1 MAEAFELYASFKIDT
16 SGYTQ
21 ELNKIRQ
28 EMQQFQQEL
37 NSLAVHPTFDG
48 GRFRAELQQAQQ
60 QSTQATEE
68 IQRLQQQIQSLQQTA
83 DGNGGSGGSG
93 GGVLSGF
100 LSQLDVIGDI
110 ASGQFLANMA
120 VNGINSII
128 DGITGSIDE
137 SIERASDL
145 VETQNVVDV
154 TFEDSADTINKWAQE
169 ALNAYGITETK
180 AKQYSS
186 TLGAML
192 KSMGIAD
199 DQVLQMSMD
208 MAGLAADMASF
219 YNLDHDTAFEKIRSG
234 ISGETE
240 PLKALGL
247 NLSVANLN
255 AFALEK
261 GMTKAFDKMSQA
273 EQATLR
279 YQYLLEATKDA
290 QGDFARTGDSF
301 SNEMRKLQTNLD
313 RIKTEFGKGLLGV
326 VTPAISLLNNVLSD
340 KSYQYT
346 TAEKIMQERD
356 ESIYDAQATYAQS
369 LTIVNSMRNMEQE
382 SGEAVKATKAWQEAL
397 ENLKNVMPGLSQY
410 VDLTSDAIMGNTE
423 RIKQYVD
430 TVNGVSLYGAHD
442 TAVTDA
448 QAAVDETEKQLE
460 SLYARRDYLNS
471 LIVGS
476 NAEEVKA
483 AYQDAAESAYASFV
497 RTMSDIGDYTFADTL
512 EEFMREAPDGSS
524 QYNDIIRARKGFY
537 SDFHH
542 TFTDVQE
549 NAWEM
554 FTDAMNLQSFD
565 SSAAVGELEEVNKKI
580 EETNDVLNEN
590 QTVLARAT
598 AEREAYKRA
607 HPEVEKQVKFN
618 KAIEDEKKALE
629 DLKTALKDVDTY
641 RADTLKKAQE
651 AYKGVASGFS
661 FMVKSNWQE
670 MQDMLNSTYSE
681 ENVMGWW
688 GQNADALNLYN
699 SQLQQARAAGVDV
712 GILQNL
718 SSYSDEN
725 EALLT
730 RILDI
735 AANPEKLK
743 EMNDEYQRARDA
755 ENAIAETTTE
765 LKLANDETYQAM
777 LETVQKSLEAFE
789 QKDAITAY
797 MAENDSALLAGID
810 DMRKT
815 LEAEIP
821 GINALLEQLGF
832 KQIDYELKD
841 KPWLSDFFFGD
852 ADQREEDIAHEKTA
866 PTLKEQ
872 AQARRAREQAR
883 ARSGYADMI
892 EEGLMPDDIKA
903 RAQRWNRFVEAK
915 TQEMNDI
922 VDILEQRMEENQRQR
937 EAEEAEQWNNR
948 ATKYMPPLYMMD
960 TIIANEAHPKFV
972 PNTYIGAP
980 SSEQQEKTTG
990 GNFFSAIE
998 SAIEAAKEIESRTI
1012 QEGFVTQSIFNTLGE
1027 MMENYK
1033 ESLKNNSAPNIF
1045 SNGDG
1050 VLFVQVTNP
1059 DEIANA
1065 VSGLPPT
1072 TINNTFSVDGKTVA
1086 TAVAPIVNKT
1096 IGRGIRGNLMK
1107 VVR

>member
-37 NSLAVHPTFDG
+37 NSFAVHPTFDG
-48 GRFRAELQQAQQ
+48 GRFRTELQQAQQ

-68 IQRLQQQIQSLQQTA
+68 IQRLQQQIQSLQQAA
-83 DGNGGSGGSG
+83 DGGSGDSG

-100 LSQLDVIGDI
+100 LSRLDVIGDI

-120 VNGINSII
+120 ANGINSII

-137 SIERASDL
+137 SIGLASDL

-154 TFEDSADTINKWAQE
+154 TFEDSASTINKWAQE

-240 PLKALGL
+240 PLKALGI
-247 NLSVANLN
+247 NMSVENLN

-261 GMTKAFDKMSQA
+261 GMNKAFDKMSQA

-356 ESIYDAQATYAQS
+356 ESIYDAKATYAQS

-397 ENLKNVMPGLSQY
+397 KNLKNVMPGLSQY

-483 AYQDAAESAYASFV
+483 AYHDVVENAYQSFV
-497 RTMSDIGDYTFADTL
+497 RTMAEINANYTFANTFD
-512 EEFMREAPDGSS
+512 EFFAS
-524 QYNDIIRARKGFY
+524 QYDEVDRAIRGVGY
-537 SDFHH
+537 SSINLFDFG
-542 TFTDVQE
+542 DMQDA
-549 NAWEM
+549 AWSKLTE
-554 FTDAMNLQSFD
+554 AMSLQTFD
-565 SSAAVGELEEVNKKI
+565 SSAAAGELEDVNRQI
-580 EETNDVLNEN
+580 EETNDKLSEN
-590 QTVLARAT
+590 QTALARAT
-598 AEREAYKRA
+598 AEWKAYKRA
-607 HPEVEKQVKFN
+607 HPEAEGQVKFN
-618 KAIEDEKKALE
+618 EAIEDEKKALE

-651 AYKGVASGFS
+651 AYKGVASGMGY
-661 FMVKSNWQE
+661 MVTHTQE
-670 MQDMLNSTYSE
+670 EMKKLLDTDYSK
-681 ENVMGWW
+681 ENVLSWYGT
-688 GQNADALNLYN
+688 NADALHAYN
-699 SQLQQARAAGVDV
+699 DALQQAEASGVDV
-712 GILQNL
+712 GILSGLTTYSRDNDAYLSRLLNL
-718 SSYSDEN
+718 
-725 EALLT
+725 T
-730 RILDI
+730 
-735 AANPEKLK
+735 PEEIKQL
-743 EMNDEYQRARDA
+743 NADYQRARDE
-755 ENAIAETTTE
+755 ENAMAETKTRYT
-765 LKLANDETYQAM
+765 LANDETYQAM
-777 LETVQKSLEAFE
+777 LSTMEKALEAFD

-797 MAENDSALLAGID
+797 MAENDSAFLAGID
-810 DMRKT
+810 DIRKT

-821 GINALLEQLGF
+821 GINALLEQLGL

-841 KPWLSDFFFGD
+841 KPWISDFFVGD
-852 ADQREEDIAHEKTA
+852 ADQREEDIAHEKAA

-892 EEGLMPDDIKA
+892 EDGLMPDDIKA
-903 RAQRWNRFVEAK
+903 RAQRWNRLVEMK

-948 ATKYMPPLYMMD
+948 ATKDMPPLYMMD
-960 TIIANEAHPKFV
+960 TIIANAAHPKFV
-972 PNTYIGAP
+972 TNTYIGAP

-990 GNFFSAIE
+990 GNVFSAIE
-998 SAIEAAKEIESRTI
+998 SAIDAAKEIESRTI
-1012 QEGFVTQSIFNTLGE
+1012 QEDFVTQSIFKAFGE

-1033 ESLKNNSAPNIF
+1033 ESLRNNSAPNIF
-1045 SNGDG
+1045 SNSDG

-1086 TAVAPIVNKT
+1086 TEVAPIVNKI
-1096 IGRGIRGNLMK
+1096 IGRGIRGNLME
-1107 VVR
+1107 VAR

>member
-28 EMQQFQQEL
+28 EMEQFQQEL
-37 NSLAVHPTFDG
+37 NSLAIHPTFDG
-48 GRFRAELQQAQQ
+48 GRFRTELQQAQQ

-68 IQRLQQQIQSLQQTA
+68 IQRLQQQIQSLQQAA
-83 DGNGGSGGSG
+83 DGGGSGDSG

-128 DGITGSIDE
+128 DGVTGSIDE
-137 SIERASDL
+137 SIGLASDL

-154 TFEDSADTINKWAQE
+154 TFEDSASTINKWAQE

-240 PLKALGL
+240 PLKALGI
-247 NLSVANLN
+247 NMSVANLN

-261 GMTKAFDKMSQA
+261 GMNKAFDKMSQA

-356 ESIYDAQATYAQS
+356 ESIYDAKATYAQS

-382 SGEAVKATKAWQEAL
+382 SGKAVKATKAWQEAL

-448 QAAVDETEKQLE
+448 QAAVNETEKQLA

-483 AYQDAAESAYASFV
+483 AYHDVVENAYQSFV
-497 RTMSDIGDYTFADTL
+497 RTMAETNANYTFANTFD
-512 EEFMREAPDGSS
+512 EFFAS
-524 QYNDIIRARKGFY
+524 QYDEVDRAIRGVGDSSINLF
-537 SDFHH
+537 DFG
-542 TFTDVQE
+542 DMQAA
-549 NAWEM
+549 AWSKLTE
-554 FTDAMNLQSFD
+554 AMSLQTFD
-565 SSAAVGELEEVNKKI
+565 SSAAAGELEDVNRQI
-580 EETNDVLNEN
+580 EETNDKLSEN
-590 QTVLARAT
+590 QTALARAT
-598 AEREAYKRA
+598 AEWEAYKRA
-607 HPEVEKQVKFN
+607 HPEAEKQVKFN
-618 KAIEDEKKALE
+618 EAIEDEKKALE
-629 DLKTALKDVDTY
+629 DLETALKDVDTY

-651 AYKGVASGFS
+651 AYKGVASGMGY
-661 FMVKSNWQE
+661 MVTHTRAE
-670 MQDMLNSTYSE
+670 MDKLLATDYSK
-681 ENVMGWW
+681 ENVLSWYGT
-688 GQNADALNLYN
+688 NADALHAYN
-699 SQLQQARAAGVDV
+699 DALQQAEAAGVDV
-712 GILQNL
+712 GILSGLTTYSRDNDAYLSRLLNL
-718 SSYSDEN
+718 
-725 EALLT
+725 T
-730 RILDI
+730 
-735 AANPEKLK
+735 PEEIKQL
-743 EMNDEYQRARDA
+743 NADYQRARDE
-755 ENAIAETTTE
+755 ENAMAETKTRYT
-765 LKLANDETYQAM
+765 LADDETYQAM

-789 QKDAITAY
+789 QKDAIAAY
-797 MAENDSALLAGID
+797 MAENNSAVLAGINT
-810 DMRKT
+810 MRET

-832 KQIDYELKD
+832 KQIDYELED
-841 KPWLSDFFFGD
+841 KPWISDFFVRGD

-892 EEGLMPDDIKA
+892 EDGLMPDDIKA
-903 RAQRWNRFVEAK
+903 RAQRWNRLVEMK

-948 ATKYMPPLYMMD
+948 ATKDMPPLYMMD
-960 TIIANEAHPKFV
+960 TIIANAAHPKFV

-990 GNFFSAIE
+990 GNVFSAIE
-998 SAIEAAKEIESRTI
+998 SAIDAAKEIESRTI
-1012 QEGFVTQSIFNTLGE
+1012 QEDFVTQSIFNALGE

-1033 ESLKNNSAPNIF
+1033 ESLRNNSAPNIF
-1045 SNGDG
+1045 SNSDG

-1086 TAVAPIVNKT
+1086 TEVAPIVNKI
-1096 IGRGIRGNLMK
+1096 IGRGIRGNLME
-1107 VVR
+1107 VAR

>member
-28 EMQQFQQEL
+28 EMEQFQQEL
-37 NSLAVHPTFDG
+37 NSLAIHPTFDG
-48 GRFRAELQQAQQ
+48 GRFRTELQQAQQ

-68 IQRLQQQIQSLQQTA
+68 IKRLQQQIQSLQEAA
-83 DGNGGSGGSG
+83 DGGGSGDSG

-100 LSQLDVIGDI
+100 LSRLDVIGDI
-110 ASGQFLANMA
+110 ASGQFIANMA

-137 SIERASDL
+137 SIGLASDL
-145 VETQNVVDV
+145 TETQNVVDV
-154 TFEDSADTINKWAQE
+154 TFEDSASTINKWAQE

-199 DQVLQMSMD
+199 DQVLQMSTD

-240 PLKALGL
+240 PLKALGI
-247 NLSVANLN
+247 NMSVANLN

-261 GMTKAFDKMSQA
+261 GMTKAFDKMTQA

-356 ESIYDAQATYAQS
+356 ESIYDAKATYAQS

-483 AYQDAAESAYASFV
+483 AYHDVVENAYQSFV
-497 RTMSDIGDYTFADTL
+497 RTMAGTNANYTFANTFD
-512 EEFMREAPDGSS
+512 EFFAS
-524 QYNDIIRARKGFY
+524 QYDEVDRAIRGVGDSSINLF
-537 SDFHH
+537 DFG
-542 TFTDVQE
+542 DMQAA
-549 NAWEM
+549 AWSKLTE
-554 FTDAMNLQSFD
+554 AMSLQTFD
-565 SSAAVGELEEVNKKI
+565 SSAAAGELEDVNKQI
-580 EETNDVLNEN
+580 EETNEELNEN
-590 QTVLARAT
+590 QTALARAT
-598 AEREAYKRA
+598 AEWEAYKRA
-607 HPEVEKQVKFN
+607 HPEAEEQVKFN
-618 KAIEDEKKALE
+618 EAIEDEKKALE

-651 AYKGVASGFS
+651 AYKGVASGMGY
-661 FMVKSNWQE
+661 MVTHTQE
-670 MQDMLNSTYSE
+670 EMKKLLDTDYSK
-681 ENVMGWW
+681 ENVLSWYGT
-688 GQNADALNLYN
+688 NADALHAYN
-699 SQLQQARAAGVDV
+699 DALKQAEAAGVDV
-712 GILQNL
+712 GILSGLTTYSRDNDAYLSRLLNL
-718 SSYSDEN
+718 
-725 EALLT
+725 T
-730 RILDI
+730 
-735 AANPEKLK
+735 PEEIKQL
-743 EMNDEYQRARDA
+743 NADYQRARDE
-755 ENAIAETTTE
+755 ENAMAETKTRYT
-765 LKLANDETYQAM
+765 LADDETYQAM

-789 QKDAITAY
+789 QKDAIAAY
-797 MAENDSALLAGID
+797 MAENNNSLLAGID

-815 LEAEIP
+815 LEEEIP

-832 KQIDYELKD
+832 KPIDYEIKD
-841 KPWLSDFFFGD
+841 KPWVHDFGGSRAGY
-852 ADQREEDIAHEKTA
+852 ADLFDDVAKDKNAFNKDEAKALHAIK
-866 PTLKEQ
+866 
-872 AQARRAREQAR
+872 AR
-883 ARSGYADMI
+883 ARSGYADTI
-892 EEGLMPDDIKA
+892 EDGLMPDDIKA
-903 RAQRWNRFVEAK
+903 RAQRWNRLVEMK

-948 ATKYMPPLYMMD
+948 ATKDMPPLYMMD
-960 TIIANEAHPKFV
+960 TIIANAAHPKFV
-972 PNTYIGAP
+972 PNTYIGTP

-990 GNFFSAIE
+990 GNVFSAIE
-998 SAIEAAKEIESRTI
+998 SAIDAAKEIESRTI
-1012 QEGFVTQSIFNTLGE
+1012 QEDFITQSIFNALGE

-1033 ESLKNNSAPNIF
+1033 ESLRNNSAPNIF
-1045 SNGDG
+1045 SNSDG
-1050 VLFVQVTNP
+1050 VLFVKVANP

-1096 IGRGIRGNLMK
+1096 IGRGIRGNLME
-1107 VVR
+1107 VAR

>member
-37 NSLAVHPTFDG
+37 NSFAVHPTFDA

-68 IQRLQQQIQSLQQTA
+68 IQRLQQQIQSLQEAA
-83 DGNGGSGGSG
+83 DGGGSGDSG

-100 LSQLDVIGDI
+100 LSRLDVIGDI

-128 DGITGSIDE
+128 DGVTGSIDE
-137 SIERASDL
+137 SIGLASDL

-154 TFEDSADTINKWAQE
+154 TFEDSASTINKWAQE
-169 ALNAYGITETK
+169 ALNAYGITETM

-240 PLKALGL
+240 PLKALGI
-247 NLSVANLN
+247 NMSVANLN

-261 GMTKAFDKMSQA
+261 GMNKAFDKMSQA

-356 ESIYDAQATYAQS
+356 ESIYDAKATYAQS

-382 SGEAVKATKAWQEAL
+382 SGKAVKATKAWQEAL

-483 AYQDAAESAYASFV
+483 AYHDVVENAYQSFV
-497 RTMSDIGDYTFADTL
+497 RTMAGTNANYTFANTFD
-512 EEFMREAPDGSS
+512 EFFAS
-524 QYNDIIRARKGFY
+524 QYDEVDRAIRGVGDSSINLF
-537 SDFHH
+537 DFG
-542 TFTDVQE
+542 DMQDA
-549 NAWEM
+549 AWSKLTE
-554 FTDAMNLQSFD
+554 AMSLQTFD
-565 SSAAVGELEEVNKKI
+565 SSAAAGELEDVNRQI
-580 EETNDVLNEN
+580 AETNDKLNEN
-590 QTVLARAT
+590 QTALARAT
-598 AEREAYKRA
+598 AEWEAYKRA
-607 HPEVEKQVKFN
+607 HPEAEEQVKFN
-618 KAIEDEKKALE
+618 EAVENEKKALE

-651 AYKGVASGFS
+651 AYKGVASGMGY
-661 FMVKSNWQE
+661 MVTHKQE
-670 MQDMLNSTYSE
+670 EMKKLLDTDYSK
-681 ENVMGWW
+681 ENVLSWYGT
-688 GQNADALNLYN
+688 NADALHAYN
-699 SQLQQARAAGVDV
+699 DALQQAEAAGVDV
-712 GILQNL
+712 GILSGLTTYSRDNDAYLSRLLNL
-718 SSYSDEN
+718 
-725 EALLT
+725 T
-730 RILDI
+730 
-735 AANPEKLK
+735 PEEIKQL
-743 EMNDEYQRARDA
+743 NADYQRARDE
-755 ENAIAETTTE
+755 ENAMAETKTRYT
-765 LKLANDETYQAM
+765 LADDETYQAM

-789 QKDAITAY
+789 QKDAIAAY
-797 MAENDSALLAGID
+797 MAENNSAVLAGID
-810 DMRKT
+810 DMKQT
-815 LEAEIP
+815 LVKEIP
-821 GINALLEQLGF
+821 QINALLKILGF
-832 KQIDYELKD
+832 NNKIETKIHEWTTDFSQNETPYDFLGDISTGKGRAANAPLAVGGHLMEYWAPNPKTNPQELADVLAALEAKQKENQKVREGNGYWDKVQEAADKAYENRKQVAENLT
-841 KPWLSDFFFGD
+841 FI
-852 ADQREEDIAHEKTA
+852 REMHTTLETMQENYLTA
-866 PTLKEQ
+866 LKE
-872 AQARRAREQAR
+872 R
-883 ARSGYADMI
+883 
-892 EEGLMPDDIKA
+892 K
-903 RAQRWNRFVEAK
+903 
-915 TQEMNDI
+915 
-922 VDILEQRMEENQRQR
+922 
-937 EAEEAEQWNNR
+937 
-948 ATKYMPPLYMMD
+948 
-960 TIIANEAHPKFV
+960 
-972 PNTYIGAP
+972 
-980 SSEQQEKTTG
+980 
-990 GNFFSAIE
+990 
-998 SAIEAAKEIESRTI
+998 
-1012 QEGFVTQSIFNTLGE
+1012 
-1027 MMENYK
+1027 
-1033 ESLKNNSAPNIF
+1033 APNIT
-1045 SNGDG
+1045 NNEDG
-1050 VLFVQVTNP
+1050 VLWVRIENP
-1059 DEIANA
+1059 ADVAKA

-1072 TINNTFSVDGKTVA
+1072 TIQNNFSVDGKMIA
-1086 TAVAPIVNKT
+1086 TAIAPYVNSAIGGT
-1096 IGRGIRGNLMK
+1096 IRSNLMFK
-1107 VVR
+1107 KWGD

>member
-37 NSLAVHPTFDG
+37 NSFAVHPTFDG
-48 GRFRAELQQAQQ
+48 GRFQRELQQAQQ

-68 IQRLQQQIQSLQQTA
+68 IQRLQQQIQSLQQAA
-83 DGNGGSGGSG
+83 DGGDSG

-100 LSQLDVIGDI
+100 LSRLDVIGDI

-128 DGITGSIDE
+128 DGVTGSISE
-137 SIERASDL
+137 SIGLASDL

-154 TFEDSADTINKWAQE
+154 TFEDSASTINKWAQE

-234 ISGETE
+234 ISGENE
-240 PLKALGL
+240 PLKALGI
-247 NLSVANLN
+247 NMSVANLN

-261 GMTKAFDKMSQA
+261 GMNKAFDKMSQA

-356 ESIYDAQATYAQS
+356 ESIYDAKATYAQS
-369 LTIVNSMRNMEQE
+369 ITIVNSMRNMEQE

-410 VDLTSDAIMGNTE
+410 VDLTSDAIVGNTE
-423 RIKQYVD
+423 KINQYVD

-483 AYQDAAESAYASFV
+483 AYLDVVESAYQSFV
-497 RTMSDIGDYTFADTL
+497 RTMAGTNANYTFANTFD
-512 EEFMREAPDGSS
+512 EFFAS
-524 QYNDIIRARKGFY
+524 QYDEVDRAIRGVGDSSINLF
-537 SDFHH
+537 DFG
-542 TFTDVQE
+542 DMQAA
-549 NAWEM
+549 AWSKLTE
-554 FTDAMNLQSFD
+554 AMSLQTFD
-565 SSAAVGELEEVNKKI
+565 SSAAAEELEDVNRQI
-580 EETNDVLNEN
+580 EENSDKLSEN

-607 HPEVEKQVKFN
+607 HPEAEEQVKFN
-618 KAIEDEKKALE
+618 EAIEDEKKALE

-651 AYKGVASGFS
+651 AYKGVASGMGY
-661 FMVKSNWQE
+661 MVTHTQE
-670 MQDMLNSTYSE
+670 EMKKLLDTDYSK
-681 ENVMGWW
+681 ENVLSWYGT
-688 GQNADALNLYN
+688 NADALHAYN
-699 SQLQQARAAGVDV
+699 DALQQAEAAGVDV
-712 GILQNL
+712 GILSGLTTYSRDNDAYLSRLLNL
-718 SSYSDEN
+718 
-725 EALLT
+725 A
-730 RILDI
+730 
-735 AANPEKLK
+735 PEEIKQL
-743 EMNDEYQRARDA
+743 NADYQRARDE
-755 ENAIAETTTE
+755 ENAMAETKTR
-765 LKLANDETYQAM
+765 LALADDETYQAM
-777 LETVQKSLEAFE
+777 LKTVQKSLEAFE
-789 QKDAITAY
+789 QKDAIAAY
-797 MAENDSALLAGID
+797 MAENNSAVLAGINT
-810 DMRKT
+810 MRKT

-821 GINALLEQLGF
+821 GINALLEQLGL

-841 KPWLSDFFFGD
+841 KPWISDYFVRGD

-892 EEGLMPDDIKA
+892 EDGLMPDDIKS
-903 RAQRWNRFVEAK
+903 RAQRWNRLVEMK

-922 VDILEQRMEENQRQR
+922 VGILEQRMEENQRQR

-948 ATKYMPPLYMMD
+948 ATKDMPPLYMMD
-960 TIIANEAHPKFV
+960 TIIANAAHPKFV

-998 SAIEAAKEIESRTI
+998 SAIDAAKEIESRTI

-1059 DEIANA
+1059 NEIANA

-1086 TAVAPIVNKT
+1086 TAVAPIVNKI
-1096 IGRGIRGNLMK
+1096 IGRGIRGNLME
-1107 VVR
+1107 VAR

>member
-28 EMQQFQQEL
+28 EMEQFQQEL
-37 NSLAVHPTFDG
+37 NSLAIHPTFDG
-48 GRFRAELQQAQQ
+48 GRFRTELQQAQQ

-68 IQRLQQQIQSLQQTA
+68 IQRLQQQIQSLQQAA
-83 DGNGGSGGSG
+83 DGGSGDSG

-100 LSQLDVIGDI
+100 LSRLDVIGDI

-128 DGITGSIDE
+128 DGVTGSIDE
-137 SIERASDL
+137 SIGLASDL

-154 TFEDSADTINKWAQE
+154 TFEDSASTINKWAQE

-240 PLKALGL
+240 PLKALGI
-247 NLSVANLN
+247 NMSVANLN

-261 GMTKAFDKMSQA
+261 GMNKAFDKMSQA

-340 KSYQYT
+340 KSYQYKD
-346 TAEKIMQERD
+346 AEKIYTERNQALF
-356 ESIYDAQATYAQS
+356 DAQATYAES
-369 LTIVNSMRNMEQE
+369 MTIVNAMRNMEDA
-382 SGEAVKATKAWQEAL
+382 SGEAIKSTDAWRLAIEEL
-397 ENLKNVMPGLSQY
+397 INVMPGLAKYVDLPSDAIIGNTESINQY
-410 VDLTSDAIMGNTE
+410 VDA
-423 RIKQYVD
+423 
-430 TVNGVSLYGAHD
+430 VNGVSQYAAHEN
-442 TAVTDA
+442 AVNDA
-448 QAAVDETEKQLE
+448 AALVDADKQELAKLNAYNQYLQSIIDSAE
-460 SLYARRDYLNS
+460 SGT
-471 LIVGS
+471 IK
-476 NAEEVKA
+476 AEMKA
-483 AYQDAAESAYASFV
+483 ALERAYEYFKSTVPNLA
-497 RTMSDIGDYTFADTL
+497 FADTW
-512 EEFMREAPDGSS
+512 EEFTKSSPGNPS
-524 QYNDIIRARKGFY
+524 QYTQQQNVQKGLKREY
-537 SDFHH
+537 GYYQLTGTAADAWNQLMEAEEAYNNPSAYYIAQQ
-542 TFTDVQE
+542 QE
-549 NAWEM
+549 NQKQIEA
-554 FTDAMNLQSFD
+554 TTQKLQED
-565 SSAAVGELEEVNKKI
+565 TKAY
-580 EETNDVLNEN
+580 ND
-590 QTVLARAT
+590 AT
-598 AEREAYKRA
+598 AAQNDF
-607 HPEVEKQVKFN
+607 VESNEKAQKQYDFD
-618 KAIEDEKKALE
+618 KAVEDEKKALE
-629 DLKTALKDVDTY
+629 DLKTALKDAETY

-651 AYKGVASGFS
+651 AYKGVASGMGY
-661 FMVKSNWQE
+661 MVTHTQE
-670 MQDMLNSTYSE
+670 EMKKLLDTDYSK
-681 ENVMGWW
+681 ENVLSWYGT
-688 GQNADALNLYN
+688 NADALHAYN
-699 SQLQQARAAGVDV
+699 DALQQAEAAGVDV
-712 GILQNL
+712 GILSGLTTYSRDNDAYLSRLLNL
-718 SSYSDEN
+718 
-725 EALLT
+725 T
-730 RILDI
+730 
-735 AANPEKLK
+735 PEEIKQL
-743 EMNDEYQRARDA
+743 NADYQRARDE
-755 ENAIAETTTE
+755 ENAMAETKTRYT
-765 LKLANDETYQAM
+765 LADDETYQAM

-789 QKDAITAY
+789 QKDAIAAY
-797 MAENDSALLAGID
+797 MAENNSSLLAGID
-810 DMRKT
+810 KMRKT

-832 KQIDYELKD
+832 KQIDYKIKNKPWVHDYGGARAGYADLFADVAKD
-841 KPWLSDFFFGD
+841 KNAFNKNEAKALH
-852 ADQREEDIAHEKTA
+852 AIK
-866 PTLKEQ
+866 
-872 AQARRAREQAR
+872 AR

-892 EEGLMPDDIKA
+892 EDGLMPDDIKA
-903 RAQRWNRFVEAK
+903 RAQRWNRLVEMK

-922 VDILEQRMEENQRQR
+922 VDILEQRMKENQRQR

-948 ATKYMPPLYMMD
+948 ATKDMPPLYMME
-960 TIIANEAHPKFV
+960 TIIANAAHPKFV

-998 SAIEAAKEIESRTI
+998 SAIDAAKEIESRTI
-1012 QEGFVTQSIFNTLGE
+1012 QEDFVTQSIFNALRE

-1033 ESLKNNSAPNIF
+1033 ERLRNNSAPNIF
-1045 SNGDG
+1045 SNSDG

-1059 DEIANA
+1059 GEIANA
-1065 VSGLPPT
+1065 VSGIPPT

-1086 TAVAPIVNKT
+1086 TAVAPIVNKI
-1096 IGRGIRGNLMK
+1096 IGRGIRGNLME
-1107 VVR
+1107 VAR

>member
-28 EMQQFQQEL
+28 EMEQFQQEL
-37 NSLAVHPTFDG
+37 NSFAVHPTFDG
-48 GRFRAELQQAQQ
+48 GRFRTELQQAQQ

-68 IQRLQQQIQSLQQTA
+68 IQRLQQQIQSLQQAA
-83 DGNGGSGGSG
+83 DGNSGSGGSG

-137 SIERASDL
+137 SIELASDL
-145 VETQNVVDV
+145 KETQNVVDV
-154 TFEDSADTINKWAQE
+154 TFEDSASTINKWAQE

-240 PLKALGL
+240 PLKALGI
-247 NLSVANLN
+247 NMSVANLN

-261 GMTKAFDKMSQA
+261 GMNKAFDKMSQA

-356 ESIYDAQATYAQS
+356 ESIYDAKATYAQS

-483 AYQDAAESAYASFV
+483 AYHDVVENAYQSFV
-497 RTMSDIGDYTFADTL
+497 RTMAGTNANYTFANTFD
-512 EEFMREAPDGSS
+512 EFFAS
-524 QYNDIIRARKGFY
+524 QYDEVDRAIRGVGDSSINLF
-537 SDFHH
+537 DFG
-542 TFTDVQE
+542 DMQAA
-549 NAWEM
+549 AWSKLTE
-554 FTDAMNLQSFD
+554 AMSLQTFD
-565 SSAAVGELEEVNKKI
+565 SSAAAGELEEVNRQI
-580 EETNDVLNEN
+580 EETNDKLSEN
-590 QTVLARAT
+590 QTALARAT
-598 AEREAYKRA
+598 AEWEAYKRA
-607 HPEVEKQVKFN
+607 HPEAEEQVKFN
-618 KAIEDEKKALE
+618 EAIEDEKKALD

-651 AYKGVASGFS
+651 AYKGVASGMGY
-661 FMVKSNWQE
+661 MVTHTQE
-670 MQDMLNSTYSE
+670 EMKKLLDTDYSK
-681 ENVMGWW
+681 ENVLSWYGT
-688 GQNADALNLYN
+688 NADALHAYN
-699 SQLQQARAAGVDV
+699 DALQQAEASGVDV
-712 GILQNL
+712 GILSGLTTYSRDNDAYLSRLLNL
-718 SSYSDEN
+718 
-725 EALLT
+725 T
-730 RILDI
+730 
-735 AANPEKLK
+735 PEEIKQL
-743 EMNDEYQRARDA
+743 NADYQRARDE
-755 ENAIAETTTE
+755 ENAMAETKTR
-765 LKLANDETYQAM
+765 LALADDETYQAM

-789 QKDAITAY
+789 QKDAIAAY
-797 MAENDSALLAGID
+797 MAENNNSLLAGID
-810 DMRKT
+810 KMRKT

-832 KQIDYELKD
+832 KQIDYKIKNKPWVHDYGGARAGYADLFADVAKD
-841 KPWLSDFFFGD
+841 KNAFNKDEAKALH
-852 ADQREEDIAHEKTA
+852 AIK
-866 PTLKEQ
+866 
-872 AQARRAREQAR
+872 AR

-892 EEGLMPDDIKA
+892 EDGLMPDDIKA
-903 RAQRWNRFVEAK
+903 RAQRWNRLVEMK

-948 ATKYMPPLYMMD
+948 ATKDMPPLYMMD
-960 TIIANEAHPKFV
+960 TIIANAAHPKFV
-972 PNTYIGAP
+972 PNTYIGTP

-990 GNFFSAIE
+990 GNVFSAIE
-998 SAIEAAKEIESRTI
+998 SAIDAAKEIESRTI
-1012 QEGFVTQSIFNTLGE
+1012 QEDFVTQSIFNALGE

-1033 ESLKNNSAPNIF
+1033 ESLRNNSAPNIF
-1045 SNGDG
+1045 SNSDG

-1086 TAVAPIVNKT
+1086 TAVAPIVNKI
-1096 IGRGIRGNLMK
+1096 IGRGIRGNLME
-1107 VVR
+1107 VAR

>member
-28 EMQQFQQEL
+28 EMEQFQQEL
-37 NSLAVHPTFDG
+37 NSLAIHPTFDG
-48 GRFRAELQQAQQ
+48 GRFQAELQQAQQ

-68 IQRLQQQIQSLQQTA
+68 IKRLQQQIQSLQQAA
-83 DGNGGSGGSG
+83 DGGGSGDSG

-100 LSQLDVIGDI
+100 LSSLDVIGDI

-128 DGITGSIDE
+128 DGVTGSIDE
-137 SIERASDL
+137 SIGLASDL

-154 TFEDSADTINKWAQE
+154 TFEDSASTINKWAQE

-240 PLKALGL
+240 PLKALGI
-247 NLSVANLN
+247 NMSVANLN

-261 GMTKAFDKMSQA
+261 GMNKAFDKMSQA

-356 ESIYDAQATYAQS
+356 DAIYDAKATYAQS

-430 TVNGVSLYGAHD
+430 TANGVSLYGAHD

-483 AYQDAAESAYASFV
+483 AYHDVVENAYQSFV
-497 RTMSDIGDYTFADTL
+497 RTMAGTNANYTFANTFD
-512 EEFMREAPDGSS
+512 EFFAS
-524 QYNDIIRARKGFY
+524 QYDEVDRAIRGVGDSSINLF
-537 SDFHH
+537 DFG
-542 TFTDVQE
+542 DMQAA
-549 NAWEM
+549 AWSKLTE
-554 FTDAMNLQSFD
+554 AMSLQTFD
-565 SSAAVGELEEVNKKI
+565 SSAAAGELEDVNRQI
-580 EETNDVLNEN
+580 EETNDKLNEN
-590 QTVLARAT
+590 QTALARAT
-598 AEREAYKRA
+598 AEWEAYKRA
-607 HPEVEKQVKFN
+607 HPEAEEQVKFN
-618 KAIEDEKKALE
+618 EAIEDEKKALE
-629 DLKTALKDVDTY
+629 DIKTALKDVETY

-651 AYKGVASGFS
+651 AYKGVASGMGY
-661 FMVKSNWQE
+661 MVTHTQE
-670 MQDMLNSTYSE
+670 EMKKLLDTDYSK
-681 ENVMGWW
+681 ENVLSWYGT
-688 GQNADALNLYN
+688 NADALHAYN
-699 SQLQQARAAGVDV
+699 DALKQAEAAGVDV
-712 GILQNL
+712 GILSGLTTYSRDNDAYLSRLLNL
-718 SSYSDEN
+718 
-725 EALLT
+725 T
-730 RILDI
+730 
-735 AANPEKLK
+735 PEEIKQL
-743 EMNDEYQRARDA
+743 NADYQRARDE
-755 ENAIAETTTE
+755 ENAMAETKTRYT
-765 LKLANDETYQAM
+765 LADDETYQAM
-777 LETVQKSLEAFE
+777 LETVKKSLEAFE
-789 QKDAITAY
+789 QKDAIAAY
-797 MAENDSALLAGID
+797 MAENNNSLLAGID

-815 LEAEIP
+815 LEEEIP

-832 KQIDYELKD
+832 KPIDYEIRD
-841 KPWLSDFFFGD
+841 KPWVHDFGGSRAGY
-852 ADQREEDIAHEKTA
+852 ADLFDDVAKDKNAFNKDEAKALHAIK
-866 PTLKEQ
+866 
-872 AQARRAREQAR
+872 AR

-892 EEGLMPDDIKA
+892 EDGLMPDDIKA
-903 RAQRWNRFVEAK
+903 RAQRWNRLVEMK
-915 TQEMNDI
+915 TQDMNDI

-948 ATKYMPPLYMMD
+948 VTKDMPPLYMME
-960 TIIANEAHPKFV
+960 TIIANAAHPKFV

-990 GNFFSAIE
+990 GNVFSAIE
-998 SAIEAAKEIESRTI
+998 SAIDAAKEIESRTI
-1012 QEGFVTQSIFNTLGE
+1012 QEDFVTQSIFNALGE

-1033 ESLKNNSAPNIF
+1033 ERLRNNSAPNIF
-1045 SNGDG
+1045 SNSDG

-1059 DEIANA
+1059 NEIANA

-1086 TAVAPIVNKT
+1086 TEVTPIVNKI
-1096 IGRGIRGNLMK
+1096 IGRGIRGNLME
-1107 VVR
+1107 VAR

>member
-37 NSLAVHPTFDG
+37 NSFAVHPTFDG
-48 GRFRAELQQAQQ
+48 GRFRSELDKAQQ

-68 IQRLQQQIQSLQQTA
+68 IQRLQQQIQSLQQAA
-83 DGNGGSGGSG
+83 DGGGSGDSG

-100 LSQLDVIGDI
+100 LSRLDVIGDI

-128 DGITGSIDE
+128 DGVTGSIDE
-137 SIERASDL
+137 SIGLASDL
-145 VETQNVVDV
+145 AETQNVVDV
-154 TFEDSADTINKWAQE
+154 TFEDSASTINKWAQE

-199 DQVLQMSMD
+199 EQVLQMSMD

-240 PLKALGL
+240 PLKALGI
-247 NLSVANLN
+247 NMSVANLN

-261 GMTKAFDKMSQA
+261 GMNKAFDKMSQA

-340 KSYQYT
+340 KSYQQ
-346 TAEKIMQERD
+346 TAIEKIYSERD
-356 ESIYDAQATYAQS
+356 ESLFDAEVAYQRS
-369 LTIVNSMRNMEQE
+369 LTIVDSMRSIEDE
-382 SGEAVKATKAWQEAL
+382 SGDAVKSTEEWRSALEAL
-397 ENLKNVMPGLSQY
+397 KDVMPGLSQY
-410 VDLTSDAIMGNTE
+410 VDLTTDAIIGNDE
-423 RIKQYVD
+423 AIQNYVD
-430 TVNGVSLYGAHD
+430 TLHGVTKYNSYD
-442 TAVTDA
+442 QAVSDA
-448 QAAVDETEKQLE
+448 QKRYDDLQTQIAEKKEDIDKRELLIQSSDELQKLYDKRVEDAWRTYAQRYGYEPDYQTARNMPASDVRSYGYAVGNENPYNNVLGLASGLNAEQVYYFDLFRNAQTAAKDPLAQEKEELESEKEELAELVPQAEAAAVALDDVKKSREEYVNSPEGRKAKLNSDFKAAVD
-460 SLYARRDYLNS
+460 A
-471 LIVGS
+471 
-476 NAEEVKA
+476 
-483 AYQDAAESAYASFV
+483 
-497 RTMSDIGDYTFADTL
+497 
-512 EEFMREAPDGSS
+512 
-524 QYNDIIRARKGFY
+524 
-537 SDFHH
+537 
-542 TFTDVQE
+542 
-549 NAWEM
+549 
-554 FTDAMNLQSFD
+554 
-565 SSAAVGELEEVNKKI
+565 
-580 EETNDVLNEN
+580 
-590 QTVLARAT
+590 
-598 AEREAYKRA
+598 
-607 HPEVEKQVKFN
+607 
-618 KAIEDEKKALE
+618 EKKALE
-629 DLKTALKDVDTY
+629 DLKTTVQDVYTYQEDALK
-641 RADTLKKAQE
+641 KMQKS
-651 AYKGVASGFS
+651 YKGVASGFG
-661 FMVKSNWQE
+661 FMVKHTRDE
-670 MQDMLNSTYSE
+670 MQELLNTTYSE

-688 GQNADALNLYN
+688 EQNANVLEEYNAQLREARDAGL
-699 SQLQQARAAGVDV
+699 DT
-712 GILQNL
+712 GIIEGLL
-718 SSYSDEN
+718 TYSTEN
-725 EALLT
+725 EATLA
-730 RILDI
+730 RYLDLARNNPDAI
-735 AANPEKLK
+735 AALNAK
-743 EMNDEYQRARDA
+743 YARVRAA
-755 ENAIAETTTE
+755 ENDSAAFATE
-765 LKLANDETYQAM
+765 ITLANDETYQSM
-777 LETVQKSLEAFE
+777 LSTMEKSLEAFE
-789 QKDAITAY
+789 QKDAIAAY
-797 MAENDSALLAGID
+797 MAENNSAVLAGINT
-810 DMRKT
+810 MRKT

-821 GINALLEQLGF
+821 GINALLEQLGL

-841 KPWLSDFFFGD
+841 KPWISDYFVRGD

-892 EEGLMPDDIKA
+892 EDGLMPDDIKA
-903 RAQRWNRFVEAK
+903 RAQRWNRLVEMK

-948 ATKYMPPLYMMD
+948 ATKDMPPLYMMD
-960 TIIANEAHPKFV
+960 TIIANAAHPKFV

-998 SAIEAAKEIESRTI
+998 SAIDAAKEIESRTI
-1012 QEGFVTQSIFNTLGE
+1012 QEDFVTQSISNALGE

-1033 ESLKNNSAPNIF
+1033 ESLRNNSAPNIF
-1045 SNGDG
+1045 SNSDG

-1065 VSGLPPT
+1065 VSGIPPT

-1086 TAVAPIVNKT
+1086 TAVAPIVNKI
-1096 IGRGIRGNLMK
+1096 IGRGIRGNLME
-1107 VVR
+1107 VAR

>member
-28 EMQQFQQEL
+28 EMQQFQQQL
-37 NSLAVHPTFDG
+37 NSFAVHPTFDA

-60 QSTQATEE
+60 QSTQATKE
-68 IQRLQQQIQSLQQTA
+68 IQRLQQQIQSLQQAA
-83 DGNGGSGGSG
+83 DGGGSGDSG
-93 GGVLSGF
+93 GGALSGF
-100 LSQLDVIGDI
+100 LSKLDVIGDI
-110 ASGQFLANMA
+110 ASGQFIANMA

-128 DGITGSIDE
+128 DGITGAIDE
-137 SIERASDL
+137 SIGLASDL

-154 TFEDSADTINKWAQE
+154 TFEDSASTINKWAQE

-240 PLKALGL
+240 PLKALGI
-247 NLSVANLN
+247 NMSVTNLN

-261 GMTKAFDKMSQA
+261 GMNKAFDKMSQA

-340 KSYQYT
+340 KSYQYKD
-346 TAEKIMQERD
+346 AEKIYTERNQALF
-356 ESIYDAQATYAQS
+356 DAQATYAES
-369 LTIVNSMRNMEQE
+369 MTIVNAMRNMEDE
-382 SGEAVKATKAWQEAL
+382 SGEAIKSTDAWRLAIEDL
-397 ENLKNVMPGLSQY
+397 INVMPGLAQY
-410 VDLTSDAIMGNTE
+410 VDLTSDAIIGNTE
-423 RIKQYVD
+423 SINQYVD
-430 TVNGVSLYGAHD
+430 AVNGVSQYAAHEN
-442 TAVTDA
+442 AVNDA
-448 QAAVDETEKQLE
+448 AALVDADKQELAKLNAYNQYLQSIIDSAE
-460 SLYARRDYLNS
+460 SGT
-471 LIVGS
+471 IK
-476 NAEEVKA
+476 AERKA
-483 AYQDAAESAYASFV
+483 ALERAYEYFKSTVPNLA
-497 RTMSDIGDYTFADTL
+497 FADTW
-512 EEFMREAPDGSS
+512 EEFTKSSPGNPS
-524 QYNDIIRARKGFY
+524 QYTQQQNVQKGLKREY
-537 SDFHH
+537 GYYQLTGTAADAWDQLMEAEEAYNNPSAYYIAQQ
-542 TFTDVQE
+542 QE
-549 NAWEM
+549 NQKQIEA
-554 FTDAMNLQSFD
+554 TTQKLQED
-565 SSAAVGELEEVNKKI
+565 TKAY
-580 EETNDVLNEN
+580 ND
-590 QTVLARAT
+590 AT
-598 AEREAYKRA
+598 AAQNDF
-607 HPEVEKQVKFN
+607 VESNEKAKKQYDFD
-618 KAIEDEKKALE
+618 KAVEDEKKALE
-629 DLKTALKDVDTY
+629 DLKTALKDVETY

-651 AYKGVASGFS
+651 AYKGVASGMGY
-661 FMVKSNWQE
+661 MVTHTQE
-670 MQDMLNSTYSE
+670 EMKKLLDTDYSK
-681 ENVMGWW
+681 ENVLSWYGT
-688 GQNADALNLYN
+688 NADALHAYN
-699 SQLQQARAAGVDV
+699 DALQQAEAAGVDV
-712 GILQNL
+712 GILSGLTTYSRDNDAYLSRLLNL
-718 SSYSDEN
+718 
-725 EALLT
+725 T
-730 RILDI
+730 
-735 AANPEKLK
+735 PEEIKQL
-743 EMNDEYQRARDA
+743 NADYQRARDE
-755 ENAIAETTTE
+755 ENAMAETKTRYT
-765 LKLANDETYQAM
+765 LADDETYQAM

-789 QKDAITAY
+789 QKDAIAAY
-797 MAENDSALLAGID
+797 MAENNSAVLAGINT
-810 DMRKT
+810 MRET

-841 KPWLSDFFFGD
+841 KPWISDFFVRGD

-892 EEGLMPDDIKA
+892 EDGLMPDDIKA
-903 RAQRWNRFVEAK
+903 RAQRWNRLVEMK

-922 VDILEQRMEENQRQR
+922 VDILEQRMEGNQRQR

-948 ATKYMPPLYMMD
+948 ATKDMPPLYMMD
-960 TIIANEAHPKFV
+960 TIIANAAHPKFV

-998 SAIEAAKEIESRTI
+998 SAIDAAKEIESRTI
-1012 QEGFVTQSIFNTLGE
+1012 QEDFVTQSIFNALGE

-1059 DEIANA
+1059 GEIANA

-1086 TAVAPIVNKT
+1086 TAVAPIVNKI
-1096 IGRGIRGNLMK
+1096 IGRGIRGNLME
-1107 VVR
+1107 VAR

>member
-28 EMQQFQQEL
+28 EMEQFQQEL
-37 NSLAVHPTFDG
+37 NSLAIHPTFDG
-48 GRFRAELQQAQQ
+48 GRFRTELQQAQQ

-68 IQRLQQQIQSLQQTA
+68 IKRLQQQIQSLQEA
-83 DGNGGSGGSG
+83 AEDSGDDSKNSITG
-93 GGVLSGF
+93 L
-100 LSQLDVIGDI
+100 LKRIGIVGEI
-110 ASGQFLANMA
+110 ASGQFLGNMF
-120 VNGINSII
+120 VNGVNTVI
-128 DGITGSIDE
+128 DGVTGSISE
-137 SIERASDL
+137 SIELASDL
-145 VETQNVVDV
+145 TETQNVVDV
-154 TFEDSADTINKWAQE
+154 TFEDSASTINKWAQE

-240 PLKALGL
+240 PLKALGI
-247 NLSVANLN
+247 NMSVANLN

-261 GMTKAFDKMSQA
+261 GMNKAFDKMSQA

-326 VTPAISLLNNVLSD
+326 VTPAISLFNNVLSD

-356 ESIYDAQATYAQS
+356 DAIYDAKATYAQS

-410 VDLTSDAIMGNTE
+410 VDLTSDAIMGNTG

-483 AYQDAAESAYASFV
+483 AYHDVVENAYQSFV
-497 RTMSDIGDYTFADTL
+497 RTMAETNANYTFANTFD
-512 EEFMREAPDGSS
+512 EFFAS
-524 QYNDIIRARKGFY
+524 QYDEVDRAIRGVGDSSINLF
-537 SDFHH
+537 DFG
-542 TFTDVQE
+542 DMQAA
-549 NAWEM
+549 AWSKLTE
-554 FTDAMNLQSFD
+554 AMSLQTFD
-565 SSAAVGELEEVNKKI
+565 SSAAAGELEEVNRQI
-580 EETNDVLNEN
+580 EETNDKLNEN
-590 QTVLARAT
+590 QTALARAT
-598 AEREAYKRA
+598 SEWEAYKRA
-607 HPEVEKQVKFN
+607 HPEAEEQVKFN
-618 KAIEDEKKALE
+618 EAIEDEKKALE
-629 DLKTALKDVDTY
+629 DLKSTVKDVYTY
-641 RADTLKKAQE
+641 QEDALKKAQE
-651 AYKGVASGFS
+651 AYKGVASGMGY
-661 FMVKSNWQE
+661 MVTHTQE
-670 MQDMLNSTYSE
+670 EMKKLLDTDYSK
-681 ENVMGWW
+681 ENVLSWYGT
-688 GQNADALNLYN
+688 NADALHAYN
-699 SQLQQARAAGVDV
+699 DALQQAEASGVDV
-712 GILQNL
+712 GILSGLTTYSRDNDAYLSRLLNL
-718 SSYSDEN
+718 
-725 EALLT
+725 T
-730 RILDI
+730 
-735 AANPEKLK
+735 PEEIKQL
-743 EMNDEYQRARDA
+743 NADYQRARDE
-755 ENAIAETTTE
+755 ENAMAETKTRYT
-765 LKLANDETYQAM
+765 LANDETYQSM
-777 LETVQKSLEAFE
+777 LSTMEKALEAFD

-797 MAENDSALLAGID
+797 MAENDSAFLAGID
-810 DMRKT
+810 DIRKT

-821 GINALLEQLGF
+821 GINALLEQLGL

-841 KPWLSDFFFGD
+841 KPWISDFFVRGD
-852 ADQREEDIAHEKTA
+852 ADQREEDIAHEKAA

-892 EEGLMPDDIKA
+892 EDGLMPDDIKA
-903 RAQRWNRFVEAK
+903 RAQRWNRLVEMK

-948 ATKYMPPLYMMD
+948 ATKDMPPLYMMD
-960 TIIANEAHPKFV
+960 TIIANAAHPKFV
-972 PNTYIGAP
+972 PNTYIGTP

-990 GNFFSAIE
+990 GNVFSAIE
-998 SAIEAAKEIESRTI
+998 SAIDAAKEIESRTI
-1012 QEGFVTQSIFNTLGE
+1012 QEDFVTQSIFNALGE

-1033 ESLKNNSAPNIF
+1033 ESLRNNSAPNIF
-1045 SNGDG
+1045 SNSDG

-1059 DEIANA
+1059 NEIANA

-1096 IGRGIRGNLMK
+1096 IGRGIRGNLME
-1107 VVR
+1107 VAR

>member
-1 MAEAFELYASFKIDT
+1 M
-16 SGYTQ
+16 
-21 ELNKIRQ
+21 
-28 EMQQFQQEL
+28 
-37 NSLAVHPTFDG
+37 
-48 GRFRAELQQAQQ
+48 
-60 QSTQATEE
+60 
-68 IQRLQQQIQSLQQTA
+68 
-83 DGNGGSGGSG
+83 
-93 GGVLSGF
+93 
-100 LSQLDVIGDI
+100 
-110 ASGQFLANMA
+110 
-120 VNGINSII
+120 
-128 DGITGSIDE
+128 
-137 SIERASDL
+137 
-145 VETQNVVDV
+145 
-154 TFEDSADTINKWAQE
+154 
-169 ALNAYGITETK
+169 
-180 AKQYSS
+180 
-186 TLGAML
+186 
-192 KSMGIAD
+192 
-199 DQVLQMSMD
+199 
-208 MAGLAADMASF
+208 
-219 YNLDHDTAFEKIRSG
+219 
-234 ISGETE
+234 
-240 PLKALGL
+240 
-247 NLSVANLN
+247 SVANLN

-261 GMTKAFDKMSQA
+261 GMNKAFDKMSQA

-356 ESIYDAQATYAQS
+356 ESIYDAKATYAQS

-483 AYQDAAESAYASFV
+483 AYHDVVENAYQSFV
-497 RTMSDIGDYTFADTL
+497 RTMAGTNANYTFANTFD
-512 EEFMREAPDGSS
+512 EFFAS
-524 QYNDIIRARKGFY
+524 QYDEVDRAIRGVGDSSINLF
-537 SDFHH
+537 DFG
-542 TFTDVQE
+542 DMQAA
-549 NAWEM
+549 AWSKLTE
-554 FTDAMNLQSFD
+554 AMSLQTFD
-565 SSAAVGELEEVNKKI
+565 SSAAAGELEDVNKQI
-580 EETNDVLNEN
+580 EETNEELNEN
-590 QTVLARAT
+590 QTALARAT
-598 AEREAYKRA
+598 AEWEAYKRA
-607 HPEVEKQVKFN
+607 HPEAEEQVKFN
-618 KAIEDEKKALE
+618 EAIEDEKKALE

-651 AYKGVASGFS
+651 AYKGVASGMGY
-661 FMVKSNWQE
+661 MVTHTQE
-670 MQDMLNSTYSE
+670 EMKKLLDTDYSK
-681 ENVMGWW
+681 ENVLSWYGT
-688 GQNADALNLYN
+688 NADALHAYN
-699 SQLQQARAAGVDV
+699 DALKQAEAAGVDV
-712 GILQNL
+712 GILSGLTTYSRDNDAYLSRLLNL
-718 SSYSDEN
+718 
-725 EALLT
+725 T
-730 RILDI
+730 
-735 AANPEKLK
+735 PEEIKQL
-743 EMNDEYQRARDA
+743 NADYQRARDE
-755 ENAIAETTTE
+755 ENAMAETKTRYT
-765 LKLANDETYQAM
+765 LANDETYQAM
-777 LETVQKSLEAFE
+777 LETVKKSLEAFE
-789 QKDAITAY
+789 QKDAIAAY
-797 MAENDSALLAGID
+797 MAENNNSLLAGID

-815 LEAEIP
+815 LEEEIP

-832 KQIDYELKD
+832 KPIDYEIKD
-841 KPWLSDFFFGD
+841 KPWVHDFGGSRAGY
-852 ADQREEDIAHEKTA
+852 ADLFDDVAKDKNAFNKDEAKALHAIK
-866 PTLKEQ
+866 
-872 AQARRAREQAR
+872 AR

-892 EEGLMPDDIKA
+892 EDGLMPDDIKA
-903 RAQRWNRFVEAK
+903 RAQRWNRLVEMK

-948 ATKYMPPLYMMD
+948 ATKDMPPLYMMD
-960 TIIANEAHPKFV
+960 TIIANAAHPKFV
-972 PNTYIGAP
+972 PNTYIGTP

-990 GNFFSAIE
+990 GNVFSAIE
-998 SAIEAAKEIESRTI
+998 SAIDAAKEIESRTI
-1012 QEGFVTQSIFNTLGE
+1012 QEDFITQSIFNALGE

-1033 ESLKNNSAPNIF
+1033 ESLRNNSAPNIF
-1045 SNGDG
+1045 SNSDG
-1050 VLFVQVTNP
+1050 VLFVKVANP

-1096 IGRGIRGNLMK
+1096 IGRGIRGNLME
-1107 VVR
+1107 VAR

>member
-28 EMQQFQQEL
+28 EMEQFQQEL
-37 NSLAVHPTFDG
+37 NSLAIHPTFDG
-48 GRFRAELQQAQQ
+48 GLFRTELQQAQQ

-68 IQRLQQQIQSLQQTA
+68 IQRLQQQIQSLQEAA
-83 DGNGGSGGSG
+83 DGDSGGSG

-100 LSQLDVIGDI
+100 LSRLDVIGDI

-137 SIERASDL
+137 SIGLASDL

-154 TFEDSADTINKWAQE
+154 TFEDSASTINKWAQE

-234 ISGETE
+234 ISGENE
-240 PLKALGL
+240 PLKALGI
-247 NLSVANLN
+247 NMSVANLN

-261 GMTKAFDKMSQA
+261 GMNKAFDKMSQA

-356 ESIYDAQATYAQS
+356 DAIYDAKATYAQS

-483 AYQDAAESAYASFV
+483 AYHDVVENAYQSFV
-497 RTMSDIGDYTFADTL
+497 RTMAGTNANYTFANTFD
-512 EEFMREAPDGSS
+512 EFFAS
-524 QYNDIIRARKGFY
+524 QYDEVDRAIRGVGDSSINLF
-537 SDFHH
+537 DFG
-542 TFTDVQE
+542 DMQAA
-549 NAWEM
+549 AWSKLTE
-554 FTDAMNLQSFD
+554 AMSLQTFD
-565 SSAAVGELEEVNKKI
+565 SSAAAGELEDVNKQI
-580 EETNDVLNEN
+580 EETNEELNEN
-590 QTVLARAT
+590 QTALARAT
-598 AEREAYKRA
+598 AEWEAYKRA
-607 HPEVEKQVKFN
+607 HPEAEEQVKFN
-618 KAIEDEKKALE
+618 EAIEDEKKALE

-651 AYKGVASGFS
+651 AYKGVASGMGY
-661 FMVKSNWQE
+661 MVTHTQE
-670 MQDMLNSTYSE
+670 EMKKLLDTDYSK
-681 ENVMGWW
+681 ENVLSWYGT
-688 GQNADALNLYN
+688 NADALHAYN
-699 SQLQQARAAGVDV
+699 DALQQAKAAGVDV
-712 GILQNL
+712 GILSGLTTYSRDNDAYLSRLLNL
-718 SSYSDEN
+718 
-725 EALLT
+725 T
-730 RILDI
+730 
-735 AANPEKLK
+735 PEEIKQL
-743 EMNDEYQRARDA
+743 NADYQRARDE
-755 ENAIAETTTE
+755 ENAMAETKTRYT
-765 LKLANDETYQAM
+765 LANDETYQSM
-777 LETVQKSLEAFE
+777 LSTMEKALEAFE
-789 QKDAITAY
+789 QKDAIAAY
-797 MAENDSALLAGID
+797 MAENNNSLLAGID

-815 LEAEIP
+815 LEEEIP

-832 KQIDYELKD
+832 KPIDYEIKD
-841 KPWLSDFFFGD
+841 KPWVHDFGGSRAGY
-852 ADQREEDIAHEKTA
+852 ADLFDDVAKDKNAFNKDEAKALHAIK
-866 PTLKEQ
+866 
-872 AQARRAREQAR
+872 AR

-892 EEGLMPDDIKA
+892 EDGLMPDDIKA
-903 RAQRWNRFVEAK
+903 RAQRWNRLVEMK

-948 ATKYMPPLYMMD
+948 ATKDMPPLYMMD
-960 TIIANEAHPKFV
+960 TIIANAAHPKFV
-972 PNTYIGAP
+972 PNTYIGTP

-990 GNFFSAIE
+990 GNVFSAIE
-998 SAIEAAKEIESRTI
+998 SAIDAAKEIESRTI
-1012 QEGFVTQSIFNTLGE
+1012 QEDFITQSIFNALGE

-1033 ESLKNNSAPNIF
+1033 ESLRNNSAPNIF
-1045 SNGDG
+1045 SNSDG
-1050 VLFVQVTNP
+1050 VLFVKVANP

-1086 TAVAPIVNKT
+1086 TTVAPIVNKT
-1096 IGRGIRGNLMK
+1096 IGRGIRGNLME
-1107 VVR
+1107 VAR

>member
-37 NSLAVHPTFDG
+37 NSFAVHPTFDG
-48 GRFRAELQQAQQ
+48 GRFRTELQQAQQ

-68 IQRLQQQIQSLQQTA
+68 IKRLQQQIQSLQEAA
-83 DGNGGSGGSG
+83 DGDSGGSG

-100 LSQLDVIGDI
+100 LSRLDVIGDI

-137 SIERASDL
+137 SIGLASDL

-154 TFEDSADTINKWAQE
+154 TFEDSASTINKWAQE

-234 ISGETE
+234 ISGENE
-240 PLKALGL
+240 PLKALGI
-247 NLSVANLN
+247 NMSVANLN

-261 GMTKAFDKMSQA
+261 GMNKAFDKMSQA

-340 KSYQYT
+340 KSYQYKD
-346 TAEKIMQERD
+346 AEKIYTERNQALF
-356 ESIYDAQATYAQS
+356 DAQATYAES
-369 LTIVNSMRNMEQE
+369 MTIVNAMRNMEDE
-382 SGEAVKATKAWQEAL
+382 SGEAIKSTDAWRLAIEEL
-397 ENLKNVMPGLSQY
+397 INVMPGLAQY
-410 VDLTSDAIMGNTE
+410 VDLTSDAIIGNTE
-423 RIKQYVD
+423 SINQYVD
-430 TVNGVSLYGAHD
+430 AVNGVSQYAAHEN
-442 TAVTDA
+442 AVNDA
-448 QAAVDETEKQLE
+448 AALVDADKQELAKLNAYNQYLQSIIDSAE
-460 SLYARRDYLNS
+460 SGT
-471 LIVGS
+471 IK
-476 NAEEVKA
+476 AERKA
-483 AYQDAAESAYASFV
+483 ALERAYEYFKSTVPNLA
-497 RTMSDIGDYTFADTL
+497 FADTW
-512 EEFMREAPDGSS
+512 EEFTKSSPGNPS
-524 QYNDIIRARKGFY
+524 QYTQQQNVQKGLKREY
-537 SDFHH
+537 GYYQLTGTAADAWNQLMEAEEAYNNPSAYYIAQQ
-542 TFTDVQE
+542 QE
-549 NAWEM
+549 NQKQIEA
-554 FTDAMNLQSFD
+554 TTQKLQED
-565 SSAAVGELEEVNKKI
+565 TKAY
-580 EETNDVLNEN
+580 ND
-590 QTVLARAT
+590 AT
-598 AEREAYKRA
+598 AAQNDF
-607 HPEVEKQVKFN
+607 VESNEKAKKQYDFD
-618 KAIEDEKKALE
+618 KAVEDEKKALE
-629 DLKTALKDVDTY
+629 DLKTALKDVETY

-651 AYKGVASGFS
+651 AYKGVASGMGY
-661 FMVKSNWQE
+661 MVTHTRAE
-670 MQDMLNSTYSE
+670 MDKLLATDYSK
-681 ENVMGWW
+681 ENVLSWYGT
-688 GQNADALNLYN
+688 NADALHAYN
-699 SQLQQARAAGVDV
+699 DALQQAEAAGVDV
-712 GILQNL
+712 GILSGLTTYSRDNDAYLSRLLNL
-718 SSYSDEN
+718 
-725 EALLT
+725 T
-730 RILDI
+730 
-735 AANPEKLK
+735 PEEIKQL
-743 EMNDEYQRARDA
+743 NADYQRARDE
-755 ENAIAETTTE
+755 ENAMAETKTRYT
-765 LKLANDETYQAM
+765 LADDETYQAM

-789 QKDAITAY
+789 QKDAIAAY
-797 MAENDSALLAGID
+797 MAENNSAVLAGINT
-810 DMRKT
+810 MRET

-832 KQIDYELKD
+832 KQIDYELED
-841 KPWLSDFFFGD
+841 KPWISDFFVRGD

-892 EEGLMPDDIKA
+892 EDGLMPDDIKA
-903 RAQRWNRFVEAK
+903 RAQRWNRLVEMK

-948 ATKYMPPLYMMD
+948 ATKDMPPLYMMD
-960 TIIANEAHPKFV
+960 TIIANAAHPKFV

-990 GNFFSAIE
+990 GNVFSAIE
-998 SAIEAAKEIESRTI
+998 SAIDAAKEIESRTI
-1012 QEGFVTQSIFNTLGE
+1012 QEDFVTQSIFNALGE

-1033 ESLKNNSAPNIF
+1033 ESLRNNSAPNIF
-1045 SNGDG
+1045 SNSDG

-1086 TAVAPIVNKT
+1086 TEVAPIVNKI
-1096 IGRGIRGNLMK
+1096 IGRGIRGNLME
-1107 VVR
+1107 VAR

>member
-28 EMQQFQQEL
+28 EMEQFQQEL
-37 NSLAVHPTFDG
+37 NSLAIHPTFDG
-48 GRFRAELQQAQQ
+48 GRFRTELQQAQQ

-68 IQRLQQQIQSLQQTA
+68 IKRLQQQIQSLQEA
-83 DGNGGSGGSG
+83 AEDSGDDSKNSITG
-93 GGVLSGF
+93 L
-100 LSQLDVIGDI
+100 LKRIGIVGEI
-110 ASGQFLANMA
+110 ASGQFLGNMF
-120 VNGINSII
+120 VNGVNTVI
-128 DGITGSIDE
+128 DGVTGSISE
-137 SIERASDL
+137 SIELASDL
-145 VETQNVVDV
+145 TETQNVVDV
-154 TFEDSADTINKWAQE
+154 TFEDSASTINKWAQE

-240 PLKALGL
+240 PLKALGI
-247 NLSVANLN
+247 NMSVANLN

-261 GMTKAFDKMSQA
+261 GMNKAFDKMSQA

-356 ESIYDAQATYAQS
+356 ESIYDAKATYVQS

-382 SGEAVKATKAWQEAL
+382 SGKAVKATKAWQEAL

-448 QAAVDETEKQLE
+448 QAAVNETEKQLE

-483 AYQDAAESAYASFV
+483 AYHDVVENAYQSFV
-497 RTMSDIGDYTFADTL
+497 RTMAETNANYTFANTFD
-512 EEFMREAPDGSS
+512 EFFAS
-524 QYNDIIRARKGFY
+524 QYDEVDRAIRGVGDSSINLF
-537 SDFHH
+537 DFG
-542 TFTDVQE
+542 DMQAA
-549 NAWEM
+549 AWSKLTE
-554 FTDAMNLQSFD
+554 AMSLQTFD
-565 SSAAVGELEEVNKKI
+565 SSAAAGELEDVNRQI
-580 EETNDVLNEN
+580 EETNDKLSEN
-590 QTVLARAT
+590 QTALARAT
-598 AEREAYKRA
+598 AEWEAYKRA
-607 HPEVEKQVKFN
+607 HPEAEKQVKFN
-618 KAIEDEKKALE
+618 EAIEDEKKALE
-629 DLKTALKDVDTY
+629 DLETALKDVDTY

-651 AYKGVASGFS
+651 AYKGVASGMGY
-661 FMVKSNWQE
+661 MVTHTQE
-670 MQDMLNSTYSE
+670 EMKKLLDTDYSK
-681 ENVMGWW
+681 ENVLSWYGT
-688 GQNADALNLYN
+688 NADALHAYN
-699 SQLQQARAAGVDV
+699 DALQQAEASGVDV
-712 GILQNL
+712 GILSGLTTYSRDNDAYLSRLLNL
-718 SSYSDEN
+718 
-725 EALLT
+725 T
-730 RILDI
+730 
-735 AANPEKLK
+735 PEEIKQL
-743 EMNDEYQRARDA
+743 NADYQRARDE
-755 ENAIAETTTE
+755 ENAMAETKTRYT
-765 LKLANDETYQAM
+765 LADDETYQAM

-789 QKDAITAY
+789 QKDAIAAY
-797 MAENDSALLAGID
+797 MAENNSAVLAGINT
-810 DMRKT
+810 MRAT
-815 LEAEIP
+815 LEAKIP

-841 KPWLSDFFFGD
+841 KPWISDFFVRGD

-892 EEGLMPDDIKA
+892 EDGLMPDDIKA
-903 RAQRWNRFVEAK
+903 RAQRWNRLVEMK

-948 ATKYMPPLYMMD
+948 ATKDMPPLYMMG
-960 TIIANEAHPKFV
+960 TIIANAAHPKFV

-990 GNFFSAIE
+990 GNVFSAIE
-998 SAIEAAKEIESRTI
+998 SAIDAAKEIESRTI
-1012 QEGFVTQSIFNTLGE
+1012 QEDFVTQSIFNALGE

-1033 ESLKNNSAPNIF
+1033 ESLRNNSAPNIF
-1045 SNGDG
+1045 SNSDG
-1050 VLFVQVTNP
+1050 VLCVQVTNP
-1059 DEIANA
+1059 TEIANA

-1086 TAVAPIVNKT
+1086 TEVAPIVNKI
-1096 IGRGIRGNLMK
+1096 IGRGIRGNLME
-1107 VVR
+1107 VAR

>member
-37 NSLAVHPTFDG
+37 NSFAVHPTFDG
-48 GRFRAELQQAQQ
+48 GRFQAELQQAQQ

-68 IQRLQQQIQSLQQTA
+68 IQRLQQQIQSLQQAA
-83 DGNGGSGGSG
+83 DGGSGDSG

-100 LSQLDVIGDI
+100 LSRLDVIGDI

-120 VNGINSII
+120 VNGINRII

-137 SIERASDL
+137 SIGLASDL

-154 TFEDSADTINKWAQE
+154 TFEDSASTINKWAQE

-240 PLKALGL
+240 PLKALGI
-247 NLSVANLN
+247 NMSVANLN

-261 GMTKAFDKMSQA
+261 GMNKAFDKMSQA

-340 KSYQYT
+340 KSYQYKD
-346 TAEKIMQERD
+346 AEKIYTERNQALF
-356 ESIYDAQATYAQS
+356 DAQATYAES
-369 LTIVNSMRNMEQE
+369 MTIVNAMRNMEDE
-382 SGEAVKATKAWQEAL
+382 SGEAIKSTDAWRLAIEEL
-397 ENLKNVMPGLSQY
+397 INVMPGLAKY
-410 VDLTSDAIMGNTE
+410 VDLTSDEIIGNTE
-423 RIKQYVD
+423 SINQYVD
-430 TVNGVSLYGAHD
+430 AVNGVSQYAAHEN
-442 TAVTDA
+442 AVNDA
-448 QAAVDETEKQLE
+448 AALVDADKQELAKLNAYNQYLQSIIDSAE
-460 SLYARRDYLNS
+460 SGT
-471 LIVGS
+471 IK
-476 NAEEVKA
+476 AERKA
-483 AYQDAAESAYASFV
+483 ALERAYEYFKSTVPNLA
-497 RTMSDIGDYTFADTL
+497 FADTW
-512 EEFMREAPDGSS
+512 EEFTKSSPGNPS
-524 QYNDIIRARKGFY
+524 QYTQQKNVQKGLKREY
-537 SDFHH
+537 GYYLLTGTAADAWNQLMEAEEAYNTPSAHYIAQQ
-542 TFTDVQE
+542 QE
-549 NAWEM
+549 NQKQIEA
-554 FTDAMNLQSFD
+554 TTQKLQED
-565 SSAAVGELEEVNKKI
+565 TKAY
-580 EETNDVLNEN
+580 ND
-590 QTVLARAT
+590 AT
-598 AEREAYKRA
+598 AAQNDF
-607 HPEVEKQVKFN
+607 VESNEKAKKQYDFD
-618 KAIEDEKKALE
+618 KAVEDEKKALE
-629 DLKTALKDVDTY
+629 DLKTALKDVETY

-651 AYKGVASGFS
+651 AYNGVASGMGY
-661 FMVKSNWQE
+661 MVTHTRAE
-670 MQDMLNSTYSE
+670 MDKLLATDYSK
-681 ENVMGWW
+681 ENVLSWYGT
-688 GQNADALNLYN
+688 NADALHAYN
-699 SQLQQARAAGVDV
+699 DALQQAEAAGVDV
-712 GILQNL
+712 GILSGLTTYSRDNDAYLSRLLNL
-718 SSYSDEN
+718 
-725 EALLT
+725 T
-730 RILDI
+730 
-735 AANPEKLK
+735 PEEIKQL
-743 EMNDEYQRARDA
+743 NADYQRARDE
-755 ENAIAETTTE
+755 ENAMAETKTRYT
-765 LKLANDETYQAM
+765 LADDETYQAM

-789 QKDAITAY
+789 QKDAIAAY
-797 MAENDSALLAGID
+797 MAENNSAVLAGINT
-810 DMRKT
+810 MRET

-832 KQIDYELKD
+832 KQIDYELED
-841 KPWLSDFFFGD
+841 KPWISDFFVRGD
-852 ADQREEDIAHEKTA
+852 ADQREEDIAQEK
-866 PTLKEQ
+866 
-872 AQARRAREQAR
+872 
-883 ARSGYADMI
+883 
-892 EEGLMPDDIKA
+892 
-903 RAQRWNRFVEAK
+903 
-915 TQEMNDI
+915 NDI

-948 ATKYMPPLYMMD
+948 ATKDMPPLYMMD
-960 TIIANEAHPKFV
+960 TIIANAAHPKFV

-990 GNFFSAIE
+990 GNVFSAIE
-998 SAIEAAKEIESRTI
+998 SAIDAAKEIESRTI
-1012 QEGFVTQSIFNTLGE
+1012 QEDFVTKFIFNAFGE

-1033 ESLKNNSAPNIF
+1033 ESLRNNSAPNIF
-1045 SNGDG
+1045 SNSDG

-1086 TAVAPIVNKT
+1086 TEVAPIVNKI
-1096 IGRGIRGNLMK
+1096 IGRGIRGNLME
-1107 VVR
+1107 VAR

>member
-28 EMQQFQQEL
+28 EMEQFQQEL
-37 NSLAVHPTFDG
+37 NSFAVHPTFDG
-48 GRFRAELQQAQQ
+48 GRFRTELQQAQQ

-68 IQRLQQQIQSLQQTA
+68 IQRLQQQIQSLQQAA
-83 DGNGGSGGSG
+83 DSGGSGDSG

-100 LSQLDVIGDI
+100 LSRLDVIGDI

-128 DGITGSIDE
+128 DGVTGSIDE
-137 SIERASDL
+137 SIGLASDL

-154 TFEDSADTINKWAQE
+154 TFEDSASTINKWAQE

-261 GMTKAFDKMSQA
+261 GMNKAFDKMSQA

-340 KSYQYT
+340 KSYQYKD
-346 TAEKIMQERD
+346 AEKIYTERNQALF
-356 ESIYDAQATYAQS
+356 DAQATYAES
-369 LTIVNSMRNMEQE
+369 MTIVNAMRNMEDE
-382 SGEAVKATKAWQEAL
+382 SGEAIKSTDAWRVAIEEL
-397 ENLKNVMPGLSQY
+397 INVMPGLAQY
-410 VDLTSDAIMGNTE
+410 VDLTSDAIIGNTE
-423 RIKQYVD
+423 SINQYVD
-430 TVNGVSLYGAHD
+430 AVNGVSQYAAHEN
-442 TAVTDA
+442 AVNDA
-448 QAAVDETEKQLE
+448 AALVDADKQELAKLNAYNQYLQSIIDSAE
-460 SLYARRDYLNS
+460 SGT
-471 LIVGS
+471 IK
-476 NAEEVKA
+476 AERKA
-483 AYQDAAESAYASFV
+483 ALDRAYEYFKSTVPNLA
-497 RTMSDIGDYTFADTL
+497 FADTW
-512 EEFMREAPDGSS
+512 EEFTKSSPGNPS
-524 QYNDIIRARKGFY
+524 QYTQQRNVQKGFKREY
-537 SDFHH
+537 GYYQLTGTAAEAWNQLMEAEQAYNNPSAYYIAQQ
-542 TFTDVQE
+542 QE
-549 NAWEM
+549 NQKQIEA
-554 FTDAMNLQSFD
+554 TTQKLQED
-565 SSAAVGELEEVNKKI
+565 TRAY
-580 EETNDVLNEN
+580 ND
-590 QTVLARAT
+590 AT
-598 AEREAYKRA
+598 AAQNDF
-607 HPEVEKQVKFN
+607 VESNEKAKKQYDFD
-618 KAIEDEKKALE
+618 KAVENEKKALE

-651 AYKGVASGFS
+651 AYKGVASGMGY
-661 FMVKSNWQE
+661 MVTHTQE
-670 MQDMLNSTYSE
+670 EMKKLLDTDYSK
-681 ENVMGWW
+681 ENVLSWYGT
-688 GQNADALNLYN
+688 NADALHAYN
-699 SQLQQARAAGVDV
+699 DALKQAEAAGVDV
-712 GILQNL
+712 GILSGLTTYSRDNDAYLSRLLNL
-718 SSYSDEN
+718 
-725 EALLT
+725 T
-730 RILDI
+730 
-735 AANPEKLK
+735 PEEIKQL
-743 EMNDEYQRARDA
+743 NADYQRARDE
-755 ENAIAETTTE
+755 ENAMAETKTRYT
-765 LKLANDETYQAM
+765 LADDETYQAM

-789 QKDAITAY
+789 QKDEIAAY
-797 MAENDSALLAGID
+797 MAENNNSLLAGID
-810 DMRKT
+810 KMRKT

-832 KQIDYELKD
+832 KQIDYKIKNKPWVHDYGGARAGYADLFADVAKD
-841 KPWLSDFFFGD
+841 KNAFNKNEAKALH
-852 ADQREEDIAHEKTA
+852 AIK
-866 PTLKEQ
+866 
-872 AQARRAREQAR
+872 AR

-892 EEGLMPDDIKA
+892 EDGLMPDDIKA
-903 RAQRWNRFVEAK
+903 RAQRWNRLVAMK
-915 TQEMNDI
+915 TQEMNDS

-948 ATKYMPPLYMMD
+948 ATKDMPPLYMMD
-960 TIIANEAHPKFV
+960 TIIANAAHPKFV

-998 SAIEAAKEIESRTI
+998 SAIDAAKEIESRTI
-1012 QEGFVTQSIFNTLGE
+1012 QEDFVTQSIFNALGE

-1059 DEIANA
+1059 GEIANA

-1086 TAVAPIVNKT
+1086 TAVAPIVNKI
-1096 IGRGIRGNLMK
+1096 IGRGIRGNLME
-1107 VVR
+1107 VAR

>member
-37 NSLAVHPTFDG
+37 NSFAVHPTFDG
-48 GRFRAELQQAQQ
+48 GRFQMELQQAQQ

-68 IQRLQQQIQSLQQTA
+68 IKRLQQQIQSLQQAA
-83 DGNGGSGGSG
+83 DGGGSGDSG

-100 LSQLDVIGDI
+100 LSRLDVIGDI

-128 DGITGSIDE
+128 DGVTGSIDE
-137 SIERASDL
+137 SIGLASDL

-154 TFEDSADTINKWAQE
+154 TFEDSASTINKWAHE

-186 TLGAML
+186 TLGAMM

-240 PLKALGL
+240 PLKSLGI
-247 NLSVANLN
+247 NMSVANLN

-261 GMTKAFDKMSQA
+261 GMNKAFDKMSQA

-356 ESIYDAQATYAQS
+356 ESIYDAKATYAQS

-410 VDLTSDAIMGNTE
+410 VDLTSDAIMGNAE

-471 LIVGS
+471 LIAGS

-483 AYQDAAESAYASFV
+483 AYHDVVESAYQSFV
-497 RTMSDIGDYTFADTL
+497 RTMAGTNANYTFANTFD
-512 EEFMREAPDGSS
+512 EFFAS
-524 QYNDIIRARKGFY
+524 QYDEVDRAIRG
-537 SDFHH
+537 
-542 TFTDVQE
+542 VG
-549 NAWEM
+549 
-554 FTDAMNLQSFD
+554 D
-565 SSAAVGELEEVNKKI
+565 SSINLFDFGDMQATAWSKLTEAMSLQTFDISAAAGELEEVNRQI
-580 EETNDVLNEN
+580 EENSDKLSEN
-590 QTVLARAT
+590 QTVLSRAT

-607 HPEVEKQVKFN
+607 HPEAEEQVKFN
-618 KAIEDEKKALE
+618 EAIEDEKKALE

-651 AYKGVASGFS
+651 AYKGVASGMGY
-661 FMVKSNWQE
+661 MVTHTQE
-670 MQDMLNSTYSE
+670 EMKKLLDTDYSK
-681 ENVMGWW
+681 ENVLSWYGT
-688 GQNADALNLYN
+688 NADALHAYN
-699 SQLQQARAAGVDV
+699 DALQQAEEAGVDV
-712 GILQNL
+712 GILSGLTTYSRDNDAYLSRLLNL
-718 SSYSDEN
+718 
-725 EALLT
+725 T
-730 RILDI
+730 
-735 AANPEKLK
+735 PEEIKQL
-743 EMNDEYQRARDA
+743 NADYQRARNE
-755 ENAIAETTTE
+755 ENAMAETKTRYT
-765 LKLANDETYQAM
+765 LADDETYQAM

-789 QKDAITAY
+789 QKDAIAAY
-797 MAENDSALLAGID
+797 MAENNSAVLAGINT
-810 DMRKT
+810 MRKT

-821 GINALLEQLGF
+821 GINALLEQLGL

-841 KPWLSDFFFGD
+841 KPWISDYFVRGD

-892 EEGLMPDDIKA
+892 EDGLMPDDIKA
-903 RAQRWNRFVEAK
+903 RAQRWNRLVEMK

-937 EAEEAEQWNNR
+937 EAAEAEQWNNR
-948 ATKYMPPLYMMD
+948 ATKDMPPLYMMD

-990 GNFFSAIE
+990 GNIFSAIE
-998 SAIEAAKEIESRTI
+998 SAIDAAKEIESRTI

-1045 SNGDG
+1045 NNGDG

-1096 IGRGIRGNLMK
+1096 IGRGIRGNLME
-1107 VVR
+1107 VAR

>member
-1 MAEAFELYASFKIDT
+1 M
-16 SGYTQ
+16 
-21 ELNKIRQ
+21 
-28 EMQQFQQEL
+28 
-37 NSLAVHPTFDG
+37 
-48 GRFRAELQQAQQ
+48 
-60 QSTQATEE
+60 
-68 IQRLQQQIQSLQQTA
+68 
-83 DGNGGSGGSG
+83 
-93 GGVLSGF
+93 
-100 LSQLDVIGDI
+100 
-110 ASGQFLANMA
+110 
-120 VNGINSII
+120 
-128 DGITGSIDE
+128 
-137 SIERASDL
+137 
-145 VETQNVVDV
+145 
-154 TFEDSADTINKWAQE
+154 
-169 ALNAYGITETK
+169 
-180 AKQYSS
+180 
-186 TLGAML
+186 
-192 KSMGIAD
+192 
-199 DQVLQMSMD
+199 
-208 MAGLAADMASF
+208 
-219 YNLDHDTAFEKIRSG
+219 
-234 ISGETE
+234 
-240 PLKALGL
+240 
-247 NLSVANLN
+247 SVANLN

-261 GMTKAFDKMSQA
+261 GMTKTFDKMSQA

-423 RIKQYVD
+423 KIKQYVD

-483 AYQDAAESAYASFV
+483 AYQDAAESAYSSFV
-497 RTMSDIGDYTFADTL
+497 RTMSDISDYTFADTL

-524 QYNDIIRARKGFY
+524 QYNDIIRARNGFY

-542 TFTDVQE
+542 TFNDVQE

-565 SSAAVGELEEVNKKI
+565 SNAAAGELEDVNRQI
-580 EETNDVLNEN
+580 EETNDELNEN
-590 QTVLARAT
+590 QTALARAT
-598 AEREAYKRA
+598 AEWEAYKRA
-607 HPEVEKQVKFN
+607 HPEVEEQVKFN
-618 KAIEDEKKALE
+618 EAIEDEKKALE
-629 DLKTALKDVDTY
+629 DLKTTVKDVYTYQEDALK
-641 RADTLKKAQE
+641 KMQKS
-651 AYKGVASGFS
+651 YKGVASGFG
-661 FMVKSNWQE
+661 FMVKHTRDE
-670 MQDMLNSTYSE
+670 MQELLNTTYSE

-688 GQNADALNLYN
+688 EQNANVLEEYNAQLREVRDAGL
-699 SQLQQARAAGVDV
+699 DT
-712 GILQNL
+712 GIIEGLL
-718 SSYSDEN
+718 TYSTEN
-725 EALLT
+725 EATLA
-730 RILDI
+730 RYLDLARTNPDAI
-735 AANPEKLK
+735 AALNAK
-743 EMNDEYQRARDA
+743 YARVRAA
-755 ENAIAETTTE
+755 ENDSAAFATE
-765 LKLANDETYQAM
+765 ITLANDETYQSM
-777 LETVQKSLEAFE
+777 LATMEKSLEAFD

-797 MAENDSALLAGID
+797 MAENDSAFLAGID
-810 DMRKT
+810 DIRKT

-832 KQIDYELKD
+832 KTIDYELKD
-841 KPWLSDFFFGD
+841 KPWISDFFVRGD

-892 EEGLMPDDIKA
+892 EDGLMPDDIKA

-948 ATKYMPPLYMMD
+948 ATKDMPPLYMMD
-960 TIIANEAHPKFV
+960 TIITNAAHPKFV

-998 SAIEAAKEIESRTI
+998 SAIDAAKEIESRTI

-1096 IGRGIRGNLMK
+1096 IGRGIRGNLME
-1107 VVR
+1107 VAR

>member
-28 EMQQFQQEL
+28 EMEQFQQEL
-37 NSLAVHPTFDG
+37 NSFAVHPTFDG
-48 GRFRAELQQAQQ
+48 GRFRTELQQAQQ

-68 IQRLQQQIQSLQQTA
+68 IQRLQQQIQSLQQAA
-83 DGNGGSGGSG
+83 DGGGSGDSG

-128 DGITGSIDE
+128 DGVTGSIDE
-137 SIERASDL
+137 SIGLASDL
-145 VETQNVVDV
+145 KETQNVVDV
-154 TFEDSADTINKWAQE
+154 TFEDSASTINKWAQE
-169 ALNAYGITETK
+169 ALNAYGIAETK

-192 KSMGIAD
+192 KSMGVAD
-199 DQVLQMSMD
+199 DQVLQMSTD

-240 PLKALGL
+240 PLKALGI
-247 NLSVANLN
+247 NMSVANLN

-261 GMTKAFDKMSQA
+261 GMNKAFDKMSQA

-356 ESIYDAQATYAQS
+356 ESIYDAKATYAQS

-382 SGEAVKATKAWQEAL
+382 SGKAVKATKAWQEAL

-448 QAAVDETEKQLE
+448 QAAVNETEKQLE

-483 AYQDAAESAYASFV
+483 AYHDVVENAYQSFV
-497 RTMSDIGDYTFADTL
+497 RTMAETNANYTFANTFD
-512 EEFMREAPDGSS
+512 EFFAS
-524 QYNDIIRARKGFY
+524 QYDEVDRAIRGVGDSSINLF
-537 SDFHH
+537 DFG
-542 TFTDVQE
+542 DMQAA
-549 NAWEM
+549 AWSKLTE
-554 FTDAMNLQSFD
+554 AMSLQTFD
-565 SSAAVGELEEVNKKI
+565 SSAAAGELEDVNRQI
-580 EETNDVLNEN
+580 EETNDKLSEN
-590 QTVLARAT
+590 QTALARAT
-598 AEREAYKRA
+598 AEWEAYKRA
-607 HPEVEKQVKFN
+607 HPEAEKQVKFN
-618 KAIEDEKKALE
+618 EAIEDEKKALE
-629 DLKTALKDVDTY
+629 DLETALKDVDTY

-651 AYKGVASGFS
+651 AYKGVASGMGY
-661 FMVKSNWQE
+661 MVTHTRAE
-670 MQDMLNSTYSE
+670 MDKLLATDYSK
-681 ENVMGWW
+681 ENVLSWYGT
-688 GQNADALNLYN
+688 NADALHAYN
-699 SQLQQARAAGVDV
+699 DALQQAEAAGVDV
-712 GILQNL
+712 GILSGLTTYSRDNDAYLSRLLNL
-718 SSYSDEN
+718 TPEEIKQLN
-725 EALLT
+725 
-730 RILDI
+730 
-735 AANPEKLK
+735 AN
-743 EMNDEYQRARDA
+743 YQRARDE
-755 ENAIAETTTE
+755 ENAMAETKTRYT
-765 LKLANDETYQAM
+765 LADDETYQAM

-789 QKDAITAY
+789 QKDAIAAY
-797 MAENDSALLAGID
+797 MAENNSAFLAGINT
-810 DMRKT
+810 MRET

-832 KQIDYELKD
+832 KQIDYELED
-841 KPWLSDFFFGD
+841 KPWISDFFVRGD

-892 EEGLMPDDIKA
+892 EDGLMPDDIKA
-903 RAQRWNRFVEAK
+903 RAQRWNRLVEMK

-948 ATKYMPPLYMMD
+948 ATKDMPPLYMMD
-960 TIIANEAHPKFV
+960 TIIANAAHPKFV

-990 GNFFSAIE
+990 GNVFSAIE
-998 SAIEAAKEIESRTI
+998 SAIDAAKEIESRTI
-1012 QEGFVTQSIFNTLGE
+1012 QEDFVTQSIFNALGE

-1033 ESLKNNSAPNIF
+1033 ESLRNNSAPNIF
-1045 SNGDG
+1045 SNSDG

-1086 TAVAPIVNKT
+1086 TEVAPIVNKI
-1096 IGRGIRGNLMK
+1096 IGRGIRGNLME
-1107 VVR
+1107 VAR

>member
-28 EMQQFQQEL
+28 EMEQFQQEL
-37 NSLAVHPTFDG
+37 NSFAVHPTFDG
-48 GRFRAELQQAQQ
+48 GRFRTELQQAQQ

-68 IQRLQQQIQSLQQTA
+68 IKRLQQQIQSLQEAA
-83 DGNGGSGGSG
+83 DGGGSGDSG

-100 LSQLDVIGDI
+100 LGQLDVIGDI
-110 ASGQFLANMA
+110 ASGQFIANMA

-137 SIERASDL
+137 SIGLASDL

-154 TFEDSADTINKWAQE
+154 TFEDSASTINKWAQE

-219 YNLDHDTAFEKIRSG
+219 YNLDHDAAFEKIRSG
-234 ISGETE
+234 ISGENE
-240 PLKALGL
+240 PLKALGI
-247 NLSVANLN
+247 NMSVANLN

-261 GMTKAFDKMSQA
+261 GMNKAFDKMSQA

-340 KSYQYT
+340 KSYQHT

-356 ESIYDAQATYAQS
+356 ESIYDAKATYAQT

-483 AYQDAAESAYASFV
+483 AYHDVVENAYQSFV
-497 RTMSDIGDYTFADTL
+497 RTMAGTNANYTFANTFD
-512 EEFMREAPDGSS
+512 EFFAS
-524 QYNDIIRARKGFY
+524 QYDAVDRAIRGVGDSSINLF
-537 SDFHH
+537 DFG
-542 TFTDVQE
+542 DMQAA
-549 NAWEM
+549 AWSKLTE
-554 FTDAMNLQSFD
+554 AMSLQTFD
-565 SSAAVGELEEVNKKI
+565 SSAAAGELEEVNRQI
-580 EETNDVLNEN
+580 EETNDKLSEN
-590 QTVLARAT
+590 QTALARAT
-598 AEREAYKRA
+598 AEWEAYKRA
-607 HPEVEKQVKFN
+607 HPEVEEQVKFN
-618 KAIEDEKKALE
+618 EAIEDEKKALE
-629 DLKTALKDVDTY
+629 NLKTALKDVDTY

-651 AYKGVASGFS
+651 AYKGVASGMGY
-661 FMVKSNWQE
+661 MVTHTQE
-670 MQDMLNSTYSE
+670 EMKKLLDTDYSK
-681 ENVMGWW
+681 ENVLSWYGT
-688 GQNADALNLYN
+688 NADALHAYN
-699 SQLQQARAAGVDV
+699 DALQQAEAAGVDV
-712 GILQNL
+712 GILSGLTTYSRDNDAYLSRLLNL
-718 SSYSDEN
+718 
-725 EALLT
+725 T
-730 RILDI
+730 
-735 AANPEKLK
+735 PEEIKQL
-743 EMNDEYQRARDA
+743 NADYQRARDE
-755 ENAIAETTTE
+755 ENAMAETKTRYM
-765 LKLANDETYQAM
+765 LADDKTYQAM

-789 QKDAITAY
+789 QKDAIAAY
-797 MAENDSALLAGID
+797 MAENNSAVLAGINT
-810 DMRKT
+810 MRKT

-821 GINALLEQLGF
+821 GINALLEQLGL

-841 KPWLSDFFFGD
+841 KPWISDYFVRGD

-892 EEGLMPDDIKA
+892 EDGLMPDDIKA
-903 RAQRWNRFVEAK
+903 RAQRWNRLVEMK

-948 ATKYMPPLYMMD
+948 ATKDMPPLYMMD
-960 TIIANEAHPKFV
+960 TIIANAAHPKFV
-972 PNTYIGAP
+972 PNTYIGVP

-998 SAIEAAKEIESRTI
+998 SAIDAAKEIESRTI
-1012 QEGFVTQSIFNTLGE
+1012 QEDFVTQSIFNALGE

-1033 ESLKNNSAPNIF
+1033 ESLRNNSAPNIF
-1045 SNGDG
+1045 SNSDG

-1059 DEIANA
+1059 GEIANA

-1086 TAVAPIVNKT
+1086 TTVAPIVNKI
-1096 IGRGIRGNLMK
+1096 IGRGIRGNLME
-1107 VVR
+1107 VAR

>member
-28 EMQQFQQEL
+28 EMEQFQQEL
-37 NSLAVHPTFDG
+37 NSFAVHPTFDG
-48 GRFRAELQQAQQ
+48 GRFRTELQQAQQ

-68 IQRLQQQIQSLQQTA
+68 IQRLQQQIQSLQQAA
-83 DGNGGSGGSG
+83 DGGGSGDSG

-128 DGITGSIDE
+128 DGVTGSIDE
-137 SIERASDL
+137 SIGLASDL
-145 VETQNVVDV
+145 KETQNVVDV
-154 TFEDSADTINKWAQE
+154 TFEDSASTINKWAQE
-169 ALNAYGITETK
+169 ALNAYGIAETK

-192 KSMGIAD
+192 KSMGVAD
-199 DQVLQMSMD
+199 DQVLQMSTD

-240 PLKALGL
+240 PLKALGI
-247 NLSVANLN
+247 NMSVANLN

-261 GMTKAFDKMSQA
+261 GMNKAFDKMSQA

-356 ESIYDAQATYAQS
+356 ESIYDAKATYAQS

-382 SGEAVKATKAWQEAL
+382 SGKAVKATKAWQEAL

-448 QAAVDETEKQLE
+448 QAAVNETEKQLE

-483 AYQDAAESAYASFV
+483 AYHDVVENAYQSFV
-497 RTMSDIGDYTFADTL
+497 RTMAETNANYTFANTFD
-512 EEFMREAPDGSS
+512 EFFAS
-524 QYNDIIRARKGFY
+524 QYDEVDRAIRGVGDSSINLF
-537 SDFHH
+537 DFG
-542 TFTDVQE
+542 DMQAA
-549 NAWEM
+549 AWSKLTE
-554 FTDAMNLQSFD
+554 AMSLQTFD
-565 SSAAVGELEEVNKKI
+565 SSAAAGELEDVNRQI
-580 EETNDVLNEN
+580 EETNDKLSEN
-590 QTVLARAT
+590 QTALARAT
-598 AEREAYKRA
+598 AEWEAYKRA
-607 HPEVEKQVKFN
+607 HPEAEKQVKFN
-618 KAIEDEKKALE
+618 EAIEDEKKALE
-629 DLKTALKDVDTY
+629 DLETALKDVDTY

-651 AYKGVASGFS
+651 AYKGVASGMGY
-661 FMVKSNWQE
+661 MVTHTRAE
-670 MQDMLNSTYSE
+670 MDKLLATDYSK
-681 ENVMGWW
+681 ENVLSWYGT
-688 GQNADALNLYN
+688 NADALHAYN
-699 SQLQQARAAGVDV
+699 DALQQAEAAGVDV
-712 GILQNL
+712 GILSGLTTYSRDNDAYLSRLLNL
-718 SSYSDEN
+718 
-725 EALLT
+725 T
-730 RILDI
+730 
-735 AANPEKLK
+735 PEEIKQL
-743 EMNDEYQRARDA
+743 NADYQRARDE
-755 ENAIAETTTE
+755 ENAMAETKTRYT
-765 LKLANDETYQAM
+765 LADDETYQAM

-789 QKDAITAY
+789 QKDAIAAY
-797 MAENDSALLAGID
+797 MAENNSAVLAGINT
-810 DMRKT
+810 MRET

-832 KQIDYELKD
+832 KQIDYELED
-841 KPWLSDFFFGD
+841 KPWISDFFVRGD

-892 EEGLMPDDIKA
+892 EDGLMPDDIKA
-903 RAQRWNRFVEAK
+903 RAQRWNRLVEMK

-948 ATKYMPPLYMMD
+948 ATKDMPPLYMMD
-960 TIIANEAHPKFV
+960 TIIANAAHPKFV

-990 GNFFSAIE
+990 GNVFSAIE
-998 SAIEAAKEIESRTI
+998 SAIDAAKEIESRTI
-1012 QEGFVTQSIFNTLGE
+1012 QEDFVTQSIFNALGE

-1033 ESLKNNSAPNIF
+1033 ESLRNNSAPNIF
-1045 SNGDG
+1045 SNSDG

-1086 TAVAPIVNKT
+1086 TEVAPIVNKI
-1096 IGRGIRGNLMK
+1096 IGRGIRGNLME
-1107 VVR
+1107 VAR

>member
-28 EMQQFQQEL
+28 EMEQFQQEL
-37 NSLAVHPTFDG
+37 NSLAIHPTFDG
-48 GRFRAELQQAQQ
+48 GLFRTELQQAQQ

-68 IQRLQQQIQSLQQTA
+68 IQRLQQQIQSLQEAA
-83 DGNGGSGGSG
+83 DGDSGGSG

-100 LSQLDVIGDI
+100 LSRLDVIGDI

-137 SIERASDL
+137 SIGLASDL

-154 TFEDSADTINKWAQE
+154 TFEDSASTINKWAQE

-234 ISGETE
+234 ISGENE
-240 PLKALGL
+240 PLKALGI
-247 NLSVANLN
+247 NMSVANLN

-261 GMTKAFDKMSQA
+261 GMNKAFDKMSQA

-356 ESIYDAQATYAQS
+356 DAIYDAKATYAQS

-483 AYQDAAESAYASFV
+483 AYHDVVENAYQSFV
-497 RTMSDIGDYTFADTL
+497 RTMAGTNANYTFANTFD
-512 EEFMREAPDGSS
+512 EFFAS
-524 QYNDIIRARKGFY
+524 QYDEVDRAIRGVGDSSINLF
-537 SDFHH
+537 DFG
-542 TFTDVQE
+542 DMQAA
-549 NAWEM
+549 AWSKLTE
-554 FTDAMNLQSFD
+554 AMSLQTFD
-565 SSAAVGELEEVNKKI
+565 SSAAAGELEDVNKQI
-580 EETNDVLNEN
+580 EETNEELNEN
-590 QTVLARAT
+590 QTALARAT
-598 AEREAYKRA
+598 AEWEAYKRA
-607 HPEVEKQVKFN
+607 HPEAEEQVKFN
-618 KAIEDEKKALE
+618 EAIEDEKKALE

-651 AYKGVASGFS
+651 AYKGVASGMGY
-661 FMVKSNWQE
+661 MVTHTQE
-670 MQDMLNSTYSE
+670 EMKKLLDTDYSK
-681 ENVMGWW
+681 ENVLSWYGK
-688 GQNADALNLYN
+688 NADALHAYN
-699 SQLQQARAAGVDV
+699 DALQQAEAAGVDV
-712 GILQNL
+712 GILSGLTTYSRDNDAYLSRLLNL
-718 SSYSDEN
+718 
-725 EALLT
+725 T
-730 RILDI
+730 
-735 AANPEKLK
+735 PEEIKQL
-743 EMNDEYQRARDA
+743 NADYQRARDE
-755 ENAIAETTTE
+755 ENAMAEIKTRYT
-765 LKLANDETYQAM
+765 LADDETYQAM
-777 LETVQKSLEAFE
+777 LETVQKSIEAFE
-789 QKDAITAY
+789 QKDEIAAY
-797 MAENDSALLAGID
+797 MAENNNSLLAGID

-815 LEAEIP
+815 LETEIP

-832 KQIDYELKD
+832 KPIDYEIKD
-841 KPWLSDFFFGD
+841 KPWVHDFGGSRAGY
-852 ADQREEDIAHEKTA
+852 ADLFDDVAKDKNAFNKDEAKALHAIK
-866 PTLKEQ
+866 
-872 AQARRAREQAR
+872 AR

-892 EEGLMPDDIKA
+892 EDGLMPDDIKA
-903 RAQRWNRFVEAK
+903 RAQRWNRLVKMK

-948 ATKYMPPLYMMD
+948 ATKDMPPLYMMD
-960 TIIANEAHPKFV
+960 TIIANAAHPKFV

-990 GNFFSAIE
+990 GNVFSAIE
-998 SAIEAAKEIESRTI
+998 SAIDAAKEIESRTI
-1012 QEGFVTQSIFNTLGE
+1012 QEDFVTQSIFNALGE
-1027 MMENYK
+1027 MMKNYK
-1033 ESLKNNSAPNIF
+1033 ESLRNNSAPNIF
-1045 SNGDG
+1045 SNSDG

-1059 DEIANA
+1059 NEIANA

-1086 TAVAPIVNKT
+1086 TAVAPIVNKI
-1096 IGRGIRGNLMK
+1096 IGRGIRGNLME
-1107 VVR
+1107 VAR

>member
-28 EMQQFQQEL
+28 EMEQFQQEL
-37 NSLAVHPTFDG
+37 NSLAIHPTFDG
-48 GRFRAELQQAQQ
+48 GRFRSELQQAQQ

-68 IQRLQQQIQSLQQTA
+68 IKRLQQQIQSLQEA
-83 DGNGGSGGSG
+83 AEDSGDDSKNSITG
-93 GGVLSGF
+93 L
-100 LSQLDVIGDI
+100 LKRIGIVGEI
-110 ASGQFLANMA
+110 ASGQFLGNMF
-120 VNGINSII
+120 VNGVNTVIN
-128 DGITGSIDE
+128 GVTGSISE
-137 SIERASDL
+137 SIELASDL
-145 VETQNVVDV
+145 TETQNVVDV
-154 TFEDSADTINKWAQE
+154 TFEDSASTINKWAQE

-240 PLKALGL
+240 PLKALGI
-247 NLSVANLN
+247 NMSVANLN

-261 GMTKAFDKMSQA
+261 GMNKAFDKMSQA

-356 ESIYDAQATYAQS
+356 DAIYDAKATYAQS

-382 SGEAVKATKAWQEAL
+382 SGKAVKATKAWQEAL

-460 SLYARRDYLNS
+460 ALYARRDYLNS

-483 AYQDAAESAYASFV
+483 AYHDVVENAYQSFV
-497 RTMSDIGDYTFADTL
+497 RTMAGTNANYTFANTFD
-512 EEFMREAPDGSS
+512 EFFAS
-524 QYNDIIRARKGFY
+524 QYDEVDRAIRGVGDSSINLF
-537 SDFHH
+537 DFG
-542 TFTDVQE
+542 DMQAA
-549 NAWEM
+549 AWSKLTE
-554 FTDAMNLQSFD
+554 AMSLQTFD
-565 SSAAVGELEEVNKKI
+565 SSAAAGELEEVNRQI
-580 EETNDVLNEN
+580 EETNDKLSEN
-590 QTVLARAT
+590 QTALARAT
-598 AEREAYKRA
+598 AEWEAYKRA

-618 KAIEDEKKALE
+618 EAIEDEKKALE
-629 DLKTALKDVDTY
+629 NLKTALKDVDTY

-651 AYKGVASGFS
+651 AYKGVASGMGY
-661 FMVKSNWQE
+661 MVTHTRAE
-670 MQDMLNSTYSE
+670 MDKLLATDYSK
-681 ENVMGWW
+681 ENVLSWYGT
-688 GQNADALNLYN
+688 NADALHAYN
-699 SQLQQARAAGVDV
+699 DALQQAEAAGVDV
-712 GILQNL
+712 GILSGLTTYSRDNDAYLSRLLNL
-718 SSYSDEN
+718 
-725 EALLT
+725 T
-730 RILDI
+730 
-735 AANPEKLK
+735 PEEIKQL
-743 EMNDEYQRARDA
+743 NADYQRARDE
-755 ENAIAETTTE
+755 ENAMAETKTRYT
-765 LKLANDETYQAM
+765 LADDETYQAM

-789 QKDAITAY
+789 QKDEIAAY
-797 MAENDSALLAGID
+797 MAENNNSLLAGID
-810 DMRKT
+810 KMRKT

-832 KQIDYELKD
+832 KQINYKIKNKPWVHDYGGARAGYADLFADVAKD
-841 KPWLSDFFFGD
+841 KNAFNKDEAKALH
-852 ADQREEDIAHEKTA
+852 AIK
-866 PTLKEQ
+866 
-872 AQARRAREQAR
+872 AR

-892 EEGLMPDDIKA
+892 EDGLMPDDIKA
-903 RAQRWNRFVEAK
+903 RAQRWNRLVEMK

-948 ATKYMPPLYMMD
+948 ATKDMPPLYMMD
-960 TIIANEAHPKFV
+960 TIIANAAHPKFV

-998 SAIEAAKEIESRTI
+998 SAIDAAKEIESRTI
-1012 QEGFVTQSIFNTLGE
+1012 QEDFVTQSIFNALGE

-1033 ESLKNNSAPNIF
+1033 ESLRNNSAPNIF
-1045 SNGDG
+1045 SNSDG

-1059 DEIANA
+1059 GEIANA

-1072 TINNTFSVDGKTVA
+1072 TINNTFSVDGATVA
-1086 TAVAPIVNKT
+1086 TAVAPIVNKI
-1096 IGRGIRGNLMK
+1096 IGRGIRGNLME
-1107 VVR
+1107 VAR

>member
-28 EMQQFQQEL
+28 EMEQFQQEL
-37 NSLAVHPTFDG
+37 NSLAIHPTFDG
-48 GRFRAELQQAQQ
+48 GRFRTELQQAQQ

-68 IQRLQQQIQSLQQTA
+68 IKRLQQQIQSLQEA
-83 DGNGGSGGSG
+83 AEDSGDDSKNSITG
-93 GGVLSGF
+93 L
-100 LSQLDVIGDI
+100 LKRIGIVGEI
-110 ASGQFLANMA
+110 ASGQFLGNMF
-120 VNGINSII
+120 VNGVNTVI
-128 DGITGSIDE
+128 DGVTGSISE
-137 SIERASDL
+137 SIELASDL
-145 VETQNVVDV
+145 TETQNVVDV
-154 TFEDSADTINKWAQE
+154 TFEDSASTINKWAQE

-240 PLKALGL
+240 PLKALGI
-247 NLSVANLN
+247 NMSVANLN

-261 GMTKAFDKMSQA
+261 GMNKAFDKMSQA

-326 VTPAISLLNNVLSD
+326 VTPAISLFNNVLSD

-356 ESIYDAQATYAQS
+356 DAIYDAKATYAQS

-483 AYQDAAESAYASFV
+483 AYHDVVENAYQSFV
-497 RTMSDIGDYTFADTL
+497 RTMAETNANYTFANTFD
-512 EEFMREAPDGSS
+512 EFFAS
-524 QYNDIIRARKGFY
+524 QYDEVDRAIRGVGDSSINLF
-537 SDFHH
+537 DFG
-542 TFTDVQE
+542 DMQAA
-549 NAWEM
+549 AWSKLTE
-554 FTDAMNLQSFD
+554 AMSLQTFD
-565 SSAAVGELEEVNKKI
+565 SSAAAGELEEVNRQI
-580 EETNDVLNEN
+580 EETNDKLNEN
-590 QTVLARAT
+590 QTALARAT
-598 AEREAYKRA
+598 SEWEAYKRA
-607 HPEVEKQVKFN
+607 HPEAEEQVKFN
-618 KAIEDEKKALE
+618 EAIEDEKKALE
-629 DLKTALKDVDTY
+629 DLKSTVKDVYTY
-641 RADTLKKAQE
+641 QEDALKKAQE
-651 AYKGVASGFS
+651 AYKGVASGMGY
-661 FMVKSNWQE
+661 MVTHTQE
-670 MQDMLNSTYSE
+670 EMKKLLDTDYSK
-681 ENVMGWW
+681 ENVLSWYGT
-688 GQNADALNLYN
+688 NADALHAYN
-699 SQLQQARAAGVDV
+699 DALQQAEASGVDV
-712 GILQNL
+712 GILSGLTTYSRDNDAYLSRLLNL
-718 SSYSDEN
+718 
-725 EALLT
+725 T
-730 RILDI
+730 
-735 AANPEKLK
+735 PEEIKQL
-743 EMNDEYQRARDA
+743 NADYQRARDE
-755 ENAIAETTTE
+755 ENAMAETKTRYT
-765 LKLANDETYQAM
+765 LANDETYQSM
-777 LETVQKSLEAFE
+777 LSTMEKALEAFD

-797 MAENDSALLAGID
+797 MAENDSAFLAGID
-810 DMRKT
+810 DIRKT

-821 GINALLEQLGF
+821 GINALLEQLGL

-841 KPWLSDFFFGD
+841 KPWISDFFVRGD
-852 ADQREEDIAHEKTA
+852 ADQREEDIAHEKAA

-892 EEGLMPDDIKA
+892 EDGLMPDDIKA
-903 RAQRWNRFVEAK
+903 RAQRWNRLVEMK

-948 ATKYMPPLYMMD
+948 ATKDMPPLYMMD
-960 TIIANEAHPKFV
+960 TIIANAAHPKFV
-972 PNTYIGAP
+972 PNTYIGTP

-990 GNFFSAIE
+990 GNVFSAIE
-998 SAIEAAKEIESRTI
+998 SAIDAAKEIESRTI
-1012 QEGFVTQSIFNTLGE
+1012 QEDFVTQSIFNALGE

-1033 ESLKNNSAPNIF
+1033 ESLRNNSAPNIF
-1045 SNGDG
+1045 SNSDG

-1059 DEIANA
+1059 NEIANA

-1096 IGRGIRGNLMK
+1096 IGRGIRGNLME
-1107 VVR
+1107 VAR

>member
-28 EMQQFQQEL
+28 EMEQFQQEL
-37 NSLAVHPTFDG
+37 NSLAIHPTFDG
-48 GRFRAELQQAQQ
+48 GRFRTELQQAQQ

-68 IQRLQQQIQSLQQTA
+68 IKRLQQQIQSLQEA
-83 DGNGGSGGSG
+83 AEDSGDDSKNSITG
-93 GGVLSGF
+93 L
-100 LSQLDVIGDI
+100 LKRIGIVGEI
-110 ASGQFLANMA
+110 ASGQFLGNMF
-120 VNGINSII
+120 VNGVNTVI
-128 DGITGSIDE
+128 DGVTGSISE
-137 SIERASDL
+137 SIELASDL
-145 VETQNVVDV
+145 TETQNVVDV
-154 TFEDSADTINKWAQE
+154 TFEDSASTINKWAQE

-261 GMTKAFDKMSQA
+261 GMTKTFDKMTQA

-356 ESIYDAQATYAQS
+356 ESIYDAKATYAQS

-476 NAEEVKA
+476 NTEEVKA
-483 AYQDAAESAYASFV
+483 AYQDAAESAYSSFV
-497 RTMSDIGDYTFADTL
+497 STMSDISDYTFADTL
-512 EEFMREAPDGSS
+512 EGFMREAPDGSS
-524 QYNDIIRARKGFY
+524 QYNDIIRARNGFY
-537 SDFHH
+537 SEFHH
-542 TFTDVQE
+542 TFTDLQE
-549 NAWEM
+549 DAWEM
-554 FTDAMNLQSFD
+554 LTDAMNLQSSD
-565 SSAAVGELEEVNKKI
+565 SSAAAGELEDVNRQI
-580 EETNDVLNEN
+580 EETNDKLSEN
-590 QTVLARAT
+590 QTALARAT
-598 AEREAYKRA
+598 AEWEAYKRA
-607 HPEVEKQVKFN
+607 HPEAEKQVKFN
-618 KAIEDEKKALE
+618 EAIEDEKKALE

-651 AYKGVASGFS
+651 AYKGVASGMGY
-661 FMVKSNWQE
+661 MVTHTQE
-670 MQDMLNSTYSE
+670 EMDKLLATDYSK
-681 ENVMGWW
+681 ENVLSWYGT
-688 GQNADALNLYN
+688 NADALHAYN
-699 SQLQQARAAGVDV
+699 DALQQAEASGVDI
-712 GILQNL
+712 GILSGLTTYSRDNDAYLSRLLNL
-718 SSYSDEN
+718 
-725 EALLT
+725 T
-730 RILDI
+730 
-735 AANPEKLK
+735 PEEIKQL
-743 EMNDEYQRARDA
+743 NADYQRARDE
-755 ENAIAETTTE
+755 ENAMAETKTRYT
-765 LKLANDETYQAM
+765 LADDETYQAM
-777 LETVQKSLEAFE
+777 LETVKKLLEAFQQAE
-789 QKDAITAY
+789 TITAY
-797 MAENDSALLAGID
+797 MEENDSAHLAGID
-810 DMRKT
+810 KMKET
-815 LEAEIP
+815 LESELP
-821 GINALLEQLGF
+821 GINALLEKYGF
-832 KQIDYELKD
+832 GVQ
-841 KPWLSDFFFGD
+841 LSDLTPKYRTDYSTNETPYDFLGD
-852 ADQREEDIAHEKTA
+852 ISTGKGRAANAPLAVGGHLMEYWAPNPETNPQELADVLAALEAKQKENQKVREGNGYWDKVQEAADKAYENRKQVAKNLTFIREMHTTFETMQENYLTA
-866 PTLKEQ
+866 LKE
-872 AQARRAREQAR
+872 
-883 ARSGYADMI
+883 
-892 EEGLMPDDIKA
+892 
-903 RAQRWNRFVEAK
+903 
-915 TQEMNDI
+915 
-922 VDILEQRMEENQRQR
+922 
-937 EAEEAEQWNNR
+937 
-948 ATKYMPPLYMMD
+948 
-960 TIIANEAHPKFV
+960 
-972 PNTYIGAP
+972 
-980 SSEQQEKTTG
+980 
-990 GNFFSAIE
+990 
-998 SAIEAAKEIESRTI
+998 RT
-1012 QEGFVTQSIFNTLGE
+1012 
-1027 MMENYK
+1027 
-1033 ESLKNNSAPNIF
+1033 APNIT
-1045 SNGDG
+1045 NNEDG
-1050 VLFVQVTNP
+1050 VLWVRIENP
-1059 DEIANA
+1059 ADVAKA

-1072 TINNTFSVDGKTVA
+1072 TIQNNFSVDGKMIA
-1086 TAVAPIVNKT
+1086 TAIAPYVNSAIGGT
-1096 IGRGIRGNLMK
+1096 IRSNLMFTK
-1107 VVR
+1107 WGD

>member
-37 NSLAVHPTFDG
+37 NSLAIHPTFDG
-48 GRFRAELQQAQQ
+48 GRFQMELQQAQQ
-60 QSTQATEE
+60 QSTQAAEE
-68 IQRLQQQIQSLQQTA
+68 IQRLQQQIQSLQQAA
-83 DGNGGSGGSG
+83 DGGGSGDSG

-100 LSQLDVIGDI
+100 LSRLDVIGDI

-128 DGITGSIDE
+128 DGVTGSISE
-137 SIERASDL
+137 SIGLASDL

-154 TFEDSADTINKWAQE
+154 TFEDSASTINKWAQE

-240 PLKALGL
+240 PLKALGI
-247 NLSVANLN
+247 NMSVANLN

-261 GMTKAFDKMSQA
+261 GMNKAFDKMSQA

-340 KSYQYT
+340 KSYQQ
-346 TAEKIMQERD
+346 TAIEKIYSERD
-356 ESIYDAQATYAQS
+356 ESLFAAEVAYQRS
-369 LTIVNSMRNMEQE
+369 LTIVDSMRSIEDE
-382 SGEAVKATKAWQEAL
+382 SGDAVKSTEEWRAALEAL
-397 ENLKNVMPGLSQY
+397 KDVMPGLSQY
-410 VDLTSDAIMGNTE
+410 VDLTTDAIIGNDE
-423 RIKQYVD
+423 AIQNYVD
-430 TVNGVSLYGAHD
+430 TLHGVTKYNSYD
-442 TAVTDA
+442 QAVSDA
-448 QAAVDETEKQLE
+448 QKRYDDLQTQIAETEADIAKRELLIQSSDELQKLYDKRVEDAWRTYAQRYGYEPDYQTARNMPSSDVRSYAYATSTENPYANLGGLATGLNAEQIYYFDLFRNAQNAAKDPLAQEKAELESEKEELAELVPQAEAAAVALDDVKKSREEYVNSPEGRK
-460 SLYARRDYLNS
+460 AKLNS
-471 LIVGS
+471 DF
-476 NAEEVKA
+476 K
-483 AYQDAAESAYASFV
+483 DAV
-497 RTMSDIGDYTFADTL
+497 
-512 EEFMREAPDGSS
+512 
-524 QYNDIIRARKGFY
+524 
-537 SDFHH
+537 
-542 TFTDVQE
+542 
-549 NAWEM
+549 
-554 FTDAMNLQSFD
+554 DA
-565 SSAAVGELEEVNKKI
+565 
-580 EETNDVLNEN
+580 
-590 QTVLARAT
+590 
-598 AEREAYKRA
+598 
-607 HPEVEKQVKFN
+607 
-618 KAIEDEKKALE
+618 EKKALE
-629 DLKTALKDVDTY
+629 DLKTTVQDVYTYQEDALK
-641 RADTLKKAQE
+641 KMQKS
-651 AYKGVASGFS
+651 YKGVASGFG
-661 FMVKSNWQE
+661 FMVKHTRDE
-670 MQDMLNSTYSE
+670 MQELLNTTYSE

-688 GQNADALNLYN
+688 EQNANVLEEYNAQLREARDAGL
-699 SQLQQARAAGVDV
+699 DT
-712 GILQNL
+712 GIIEGLL
-718 SSYSDEN
+718 TYSTEN
-725 EALLT
+725 EATLA
-730 RILDI
+730 RYLDLARNNPDAI
-735 AANPEKLK
+735 AALNAK
-743 EMNDEYQRARDA
+743 YARVRAA
-755 ENAIAETTTE
+755 ENDSAAFATE
-765 LKLANDETYQAM
+765 ITLANDETYQSM
-777 LETVQKSLEAFE
+777 LSTMEKALEAFD
-789 QKDAITAY
+789 QKDVIAAY
-797 MAENDSALLAGID
+797 MAENDNSLLAGID

-832 KQIDYELKD
+832 KTIDYEIKD
-841 KPWLSDFFFGD
+841 KPWVHDFGGARAGY
-852 ADQREEDIAHEKTA
+852 ADLFDDVAKDKNAFNKDEAKALHAIE
-866 PTLKEQ
+866 
-872 AQARRAREQAR
+872 AR

-892 EEGLMPDDIKA
+892 EDGLMPDDIKA
-903 RAQRWNRFVEAK
+903 RAQRWNRLVEMK

-922 VDILEQRMEENQRQR
+922 VDILEQRMEENQRQL
-937 EAEEAEQWNNR
+937 EAEEAAR
-948 ATKYMPPLYMMD
+948 AAKEARDNALPKTWSDLSP
-960 TIIANEAHPKFV
+960 II
-972 PNTYIGAP
+972 
-980 SSEQQEKTTG
+980 SSDEFKNAESYEPVSNGKTTG
-990 GNFFSAIE
+990 GNVFSAIE
-998 SAIEAAKEIESRTI
+998 NAIDAAKEIESRTI

-1096 IGRGIRGNLMK
+1096 IGRGIRGNLME
-1107 VVR
+1107 VAR

>member
-28 EMQQFQQEL
+28 EMEQFQQEL
-37 NSLAVHPTFDG
+37 NSLAIHPTFDG
-48 GRFRAELQQAQQ
+48 GRFRTELQQAQQ

-68 IQRLQQQIQSLQQTA
+68 IKRLQQQIQSLQEA
-83 DGNGGSGGSG
+83 AEDSGDDSKNSITG
-93 GGVLSGF
+93 L
-100 LSQLDVIGDI
+100 LKRIGIVGEI
-110 ASGQFLANMA
+110 ASGQFLGNMF
-120 VNGINSII
+120 VNGVNTVI
-128 DGITGSIDE
+128 DGVTGSISE
-137 SIERASDL
+137 SIELASDL
-145 VETQNVVDV
+145 TETQNVVDV
-154 TFEDSADTINKWAQE
+154 TFEDSASTINKWAQE

-240 PLKALGL
+240 PLKALGI
-247 NLSVANLN
+247 NMSVANLN

-261 GMTKAFDKMSQA
+261 GMTKTFDKMTQA

-340 KSYQYT
+340 KSYKYT

-356 ESIYDAQATYAQS
+356 ESIYDAKATYAQS

-476 NAEEVKA
+476 NTEEVKSA
-483 AYQDAAESAYASFV
+483 YHDVVENAYQSFV
-497 RTMSDIGDYTFADTL
+497 RTMAGTNANYTFANTFD
-512 EEFMREAPDGSS
+512 EFFAS
-524 QYNDIIRARKGFY
+524 QYDEVDKAIRGVGDSSINLF
-537 SDFHH
+537 DFG
-542 TFTDVQE
+542 DMQAA
-549 NAWEM
+549 AWSKLTE
-554 FTDAMNLQSFD
+554 AMSLQTFD
-565 SSAAVGELEEVNKKI
+565 SSAAAGELEEVNRQI
-580 EETNDVLNEN
+580 EETNDKLNEN
-590 QTVLARAT
+590 QTALARAT
-598 AEREAYKRA
+598 AEWEAYKRA
-607 HPEVEKQVKFN
+607 HPEAEEQVKFN
-618 KAIEDEKKALE
+618 EAVEDEKKALE

-651 AYKGVASGFS
+651 AYKGVASGMGY
-661 FMVKSNWQE
+661 MVTHTQE
-670 MQDMLNSTYSE
+670 EMKKLLDTDYSK
-681 ENVMGWW
+681 ENVLSWYGT
-688 GQNADALNLYN
+688 NADALHAYN
-699 SQLQQARAAGVDV
+699 DALQQAEAAGVDV
-712 GILQNL
+712 GILSGLTTYSRDNDAYLSRLLNL
-718 SSYSDEN
+718 
-725 EALLT
+725 T
-730 RILDI
+730 
-735 AANPEKLK
+735 PEEIKQL
-743 EMNDEYQRARDA
+743 NADYQRARDE
-755 ENAIAETTTE
+755 ENAMAETKTRYT
-765 LKLANDETYQAM
+765 LADDETYQAM

-789 QKDAITAY
+789 QKDAIAAY
-797 MAENDSALLAGID
+797 MAENNNSLLAGID
-810 DMRKT
+810 KMRKT

-832 KQIDYELKD
+832 KQIDYKIKNKPWVHDYGGARAGYADLFADVAKD
-841 KPWLSDFFFGD
+841 KNAFNKNEAKALH
-852 ADQREEDIAHEKTA
+852 AIK
-866 PTLKEQ
+866 
-872 AQARRAREQAR
+872 AR

-892 EEGLMPDDIKA
+892 EDGLMPDDIKA
-903 RAQRWNRFVEAK
+903 RAQRWNRLVEIK

-948 ATKYMPPLYMMD
+948 ATKDMPPLYMMD
-960 TIIANEAHPKFV
+960 TIIANAAHPKFV

-998 SAIEAAKEIESRTI
+998 SAIDAAKEIESRTI
-1012 QEGFVTQSIFNTLGE
+1012 QEDFVTQSIFNALGE

-1033 ESLKNNSAPNIF
+1033 ESLRNNSAPNIF
-1045 SNGDG
+1045 SNSDG

-1086 TAVAPIVNKT
+1086 TEVAPIVNKI
-1096 IGRGIRGNLMK
+1096 IGRGIRGNLME
-1107 VVR
+1107 VAR

>member
-1 MAEAFELYASFKIDT
+1 MAEAFELYANFKIDT

-37 NSLAVHPTFDG
+37 NSLAIHPTFDG
-48 GRFRAELQQAQQ
+48 GRFRSELQQAQQ

-68 IQRLQQQIQSLQQTA
+68 IKRLQQQIQSLQEA
-83 DGNGGSGGSG
+83 AEDSGDDSKNSITG
-93 GGVLSGF
+93 L
-100 LSQLDVIGDI
+100 LKRIGIVGEI
-110 ASGQFLANMA
+110 ASGQFLGNMFMNG
-120 VNGINSII
+120 VNTVI

-137 SIERASDL
+137 SIGLASDL

-154 TFEDSADTINKWAQE
+154 TFEDSASTINKWAQE

-240 PLKALGL
+240 PLKALGI
-247 NLSVANLN
+247 NMSVANLN

-261 GMTKAFDKMSQA
+261 GMNKAFDKMSQA

-340 KSYQYT
+340 KSYQQ
-346 TAEKIMQERD
+346 TAIEKIYSERD
-356 ESIYDAQATYAQS
+356 ESLFDAEVAYQRS
-369 LTIVNSMRNMEQE
+369 LTIVDSMRSIEDE
-382 SGEAVKATKAWQEAL
+382 SGDAVKSTEEWRAALEAL
-397 ENLKNVMPGLSQY
+397 KDVMPGLSQY
-410 VDLTSDAIMGNTE
+410 VDLTTDAIIGNDE
-423 RIKQYVD
+423 AIQNYVD
-430 TVNGVSLYGAHD
+430 TLHGVTKYNSYD
-442 TAVTDA
+442 QAVSDA
-448 QAAVDETEKQLE
+448 QKRYDDLQTQIAETEADIAKRELLIQSSDELQALYDKRVEDAWRTYAQRYGYEPDYQTARKMPASDMRSYAYAVGKENPYGNGLGLALGLNAEQVYYFDLFRNAQNAAKDPLAQEKAELESEKEELAELVPQAEAAAVALDDVKKSREEYVNSPEGRKAKLNSDFKAAVD
-460 SLYARRDYLNS
+460 A
-471 LIVGS
+471 
-476 NAEEVKA
+476 
-483 AYQDAAESAYASFV
+483 
-497 RTMSDIGDYTFADTL
+497 
-512 EEFMREAPDGSS
+512 
-524 QYNDIIRARKGFY
+524 
-537 SDFHH
+537 
-542 TFTDVQE
+542 
-549 NAWEM
+549 
-554 FTDAMNLQSFD
+554 
-565 SSAAVGELEEVNKKI
+565 
-580 EETNDVLNEN
+580 
-590 QTVLARAT
+590 
-598 AEREAYKRA
+598 
-607 HPEVEKQVKFN
+607 
-618 KAIEDEKKALE
+618 EKKALD

-651 AYKGVASGFS
+651 AYKGVASGMGY
-661 FMVKSNWQE
+661 MVTHTRAE
-670 MQDMLNSTYSE
+670 MDKLLATDYSK
-681 ENVMGWW
+681 ENVLSWYGT
-688 GQNADALNLYN
+688 NADALHAYN
-699 SQLQQARAAGVDV
+699 DALQQAEAAGVDV
-712 GILQNL
+712 GILSGLTTYSRDNDAYLSRLLNL
-718 SSYSDEN
+718 
-725 EALLT
+725 T
-730 RILDI
+730 
-735 AANPEKLK
+735 PEEIKQL
-743 EMNDEYQRARDA
+743 NADYQRARDE
-755 ENAIAETTTE
+755 ENAMAETKTR
-765 LKLANDETYQAM
+765 LALADDETYQAM
-777 LETVQKSLEAFE
+777 LATVQKSLEAFE
-789 QKDAITAY
+789 QKDEIAAY
-797 MAENDSALLAGID
+797 MAENNNSLLAGID
-810 DMRKT
+810 KMRKT

-832 KQIDYELKD
+832 KQIDYKIKNKPWVHDYGGARAGYADLFADVAKD
-841 KPWLSDFFFGD
+841 KNAFNKDEAKALH
-852 ADQREEDIAHEKTA
+852 AIK
-866 PTLKEQ
+866 
-872 AQARRAREQAR
+872 ARS
-883 ARSGYADMI
+883 RSGYADMI
-892 EEGLMPDDIKA
+892 EDGLMPDDIKA
-903 RAQRWNRFVEAK
+903 RAQRWNRLVEMK

-948 ATKYMPPLYMMD
+948 ATKDMPPLYMMD
-960 TIIANEAHPKFV
+960 TIIANAAHPKFV

-998 SAIEAAKEIESRTI
+998 SAIDAAKEIESRTI
-1012 QEGFVTQSIFNTLGE
+1012 QEDFVTQSIFNALGE

-1033 ESLKNNSAPNIF
+1033 ESLRNNSAPNIF
-1045 SNGDG
+1045 SNSDG
-1050 VLFVQVTNP
+1050 VLFVQITNP
-1059 DEIANA
+1059 GEIANA

-1086 TAVAPIVNKT
+1086 TAVAPIVNKI
-1096 IGRGIRGNLMK
+1096 IGRGIRGNLME
-1107 VVR
+1107 VAR